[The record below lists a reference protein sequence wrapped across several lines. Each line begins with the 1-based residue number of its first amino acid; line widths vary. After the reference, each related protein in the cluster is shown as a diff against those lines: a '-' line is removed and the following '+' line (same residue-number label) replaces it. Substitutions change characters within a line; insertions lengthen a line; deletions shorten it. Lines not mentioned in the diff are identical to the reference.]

1 MNRYS
6 EDELRILKQMSEE
19 VFVISNKPQL
29 PFVQKMKQ
37 TPCDIMS
44 TGFKKYPG
52 DFFFC
57 KSCDKEHKFP
67 ICKKCFDKCHRG
79 HLKSDNIK
87 PIDIIPSYCMCGF
100 KCHSMLNKKK
110 EEDIDIEQNTSKCY
124 FNNLSLAAGQ
134 YEYFI
139 AINGRKICSF
149 CYHFCCHNLTTSED
163 DEESKMKAF
172 QKYQFR
178 KMKVSREVFT
188 KGLEDGQITCDCLSL
203 IDSKHRFTD
212 NLYIYLNDLNIPYYS
227 EDDDDN
233 YFSNS
238 SPTKIINL
246 FFDCTE
252 LFETIYT
259 NFVLEYNDFMES
271 LSNKNDLLSIN
282 SALNLG
288 YANFSNNANNCTY
301 NLYINEKIN
310 VYFTSTLTKCLLE
323 KNLKINEQ
331 NNIFLINY
339 LRGFIKFRLGSYME
353 RMPKYLITDIFNLNP
368 FQRRIWRENCCNIF
382 ITSGLKK
389 ENLIKSVL
397 SFIERIIRQKPDL
410 GESIQ
415 IFIELFRII
424 KFYSR
429 FFFLNKEEITE
440 ICKIIEEFFS
450 YLTEFYSTEDTIEIL
465 YKDERVKL
473 FKTIIKIIT
482 YFSVYINDETFFSF
496 YNLKHP
502 LESEED
508 PEKIFFHCFTEASKL
523 TNKIL
528 ILLCHGIRQEY
539 DIVTYLINKNKQKI
553 YNEKIINSSKQQQI
567 ISSQRKNNI
576 NNNEEN
582 NEVFIDKA
590 SNDKNDE
597 ELAPM
602 TNEEYQIIL
611 MRTLH
616 IVQINLD
623 FSLQNQD
630 VYMQGLLRTIN
641 KNLPLYFDIINESY
655 SSESIEENN
664 QFLNF
669 TKIILEFTDHLEN
682 LYFNFYNK
690 SHITIDFIQE
700 YIISVTNNIL
710 TKFNKNYE
718 NLLYKQGS
726 IYYCEYNN
734 IFKDEVNN
742 KNSKITYEFLINKS
756 SNFLY
761 SLTKVF
767 KLSKDK
773 SVFSEDL
780 CRNIIKICFAFI
792 NDNPDN
798 AIIGLSTPIL
808 INLSKIPRP
817 YLCCVLDYMTLCLKV
832 LQKYNA
838 NITFGFFMAKFGFLI
853 HHKTTENSKANRG
866 KALPNTYY
874 CLVRLFNLLELI
886 FTFDIYDQNQYLDF
900 IRPNLQIFIEDEL
913 IYTYKRYLL
922 KIADDFAKY
931 RKYYTSKRIFDQP
944 ELFDKYFKKFISVSN
959 NFNSNLIFQI
969 FFMFLKLTNKAFDVN
984 ALEKTPDFL
993 SDFFSQK
1000 DILTILSIITLDIPL
1015 RVELIKYFRMIYIDL
1030 SIEMSKMEEYRY
1042 QFHQEIDVEVERID
1056 ALMNIK
1062 SMKVFLFLQR
1072 LLKVSNYSF
1081 NSELSQYEY
1090 QLIFFEA
1097 KNFKKIVMNAK
1108 HCDKKVY
1115 MSYIENGLIL
1125 PIKVY
1130 LNKISSM
1137 MMTIR
1142 GEGLLQLY
1150 RFCYY
1155 VLKMKEFIIESNII
1169 SNIPEEDKL
1178 ESVFKDQDFVG
1189 EGGLADVKKDIE
1201 YITNPNFTVLNYREI
1216 YVLINKHVMS
1226 LIEEP
1231 TSSELVL
1238 YLSEYKKFEE
1248 KEKEVLKLQ
1257 LKKNGIDLEKP
1268 AYKNAW
1274 EAYLCYVE
1282 QKNNFDKSSL
1292 KANFD
1297 DTLINGE
1304 VTLRTI
1310 ALKYLLFLAKNKANI
1325 FEEEGVNMLLKLLK
1339 NEPDESQAS
1348 IFLKNDKEE
1357 NKNKN
1362 NKGKNNKLNQK
1373 LNEGENQVISK
1384 KESQIEDI
1392 NYMAISCFE
1401 NILSSIFNQYNPTSL
1416 KLSNEY
1422 YHACHIIKVFKYLCE
1437 ANNQYFQKRLM
1448 NDITFSISP
1457 TSKLN
1462 FYDMMLFVIDKI
1474 IVISSWEQAKGEDL
1488 VQDYFYGLFSCI
1500 IELIIEIIRGTDSSI
1515 FKNFFNNEESSDNP
1529 GNNNN
1534 INNINNLNNNIDNMD
1549 NASNN
1554 NQGTNNNNS
1563 NMNNFERNRLNRK
1576 TQRKRTRRSQSY
1588 QLYQRG
1594 KALKIFLNNI
1604 KTIMFES
1611 TSENEI
1617 IFSVRKSLMDFLLS
1631 FMEEVNCPKK
1641 IKNLIMSFY
1650 HPNII
1655 IKSICSTLKL
1665 YYLKKFK
1672 IKEQINIQ
1680 DTKLKQVRTNQ
1691 IIEQNLS
1698 QGNVGNKKV
1707 NEKKPLY
1714 KLLKQLKF
1722 NEDLCNKFLDLYF
1735 EDTEFSET
1743 KTFEL
1748 CSVFFRYFILSYIQ
1762 YKNEETIDY
1771 WNRIHSQAQENLNE
1785 YNRRSKINNN
1795 LDTNYGTV
1803 NDESDFEAYY
1813 VIKLFKEIIKYIL
1826 VKAKSD
1832 IPPIY
1837 VVYTVHPYSRYLS
1850 SDSKDEFLRNVDRT
1864 NRYSKLYDLIT
1875 SSEYFK
1881 LELIYNWNYLRKNQI
1896 LRKSTE
1902 INYHMLGYI
1911 TFFISLILNFVLFCT
1926 LHHQGDYSYGY
1937 NTQRIVDIFSYL
1949 VILAEFIIIV
1959 FWFMTKYLLY
1969 LEIEKAKYKEKNYQT
1984 NKFDDNVLT
1993 FKDKFKI
2000 RWRAIFG
2007 KGELSPFLLYLIFTI
2022 PGVIDGLRFFYSF
2035 SLLSILSLSQTLNN
2049 IIKSL
2054 IVKGNSLAWTSL
2066 FTLILLYEFSGWA
2079 FYFQRDRFYETIGR
2093 DKPDH
2098 MCQSLLYC
2106 FLTMINNGMR
2116 WHCGVGKI
2124 TRSESYILHFWPFVH
2139 RFAFDLL
2146 FFWLIEA
2153 IMLKIVYGIILDS
2166 FGELRQAHYLIEK
2179 DIANNCFICNVE
2191 KDECEKNNI
2200 SFEEHCNQVHNVWDY
2215 AFYMITLRMKDSS
2228 TLNSLNARNR
2238 KKIIEKSV
2246 DWLPDASL
2254 DKLGDNNQK
2263 KKEND
2268 TDFTSRNSKDMSNIN
2283 NNAMNKTFIACN
2295 NKK

>member
-1 MNRYS
+1 MDRYS

-29 PFVQKMKQ
+29 PIVQKMKQ

-44 TGFKKYPG
+44 AGFKKYAG
-52 DFFFC
+52 DFFYC
-57 KSCDKEHKFP
+57 KQCDKEHKFP
-67 ICKKCFDKCHRG
+67 ICKKCFDKCHKG

-87 PIDIIPSYCMCGF
+87 QTDIIPSMCMCGY

-110 EEDIDIEQNTSKCY
+110 EEDIDLEQNTSKCY

-139 AINGRKICSF
+139 AINGKKICSF

-178 KMKVSREVFT
+178 KMRVSREVFI

-203 IDSKHRFTD
+203 IDSKHRFSD

-227 EDDDDN
+227 EDEDDN
-233 YFSNS
+233 YFGNS

-246 FFDCTE
+246 FFNSVE

-259 NFVLEYNDFMES
+259 NFILEYNEFMEG

-282 SALNLG
+282 AALNLG
-288 YANFSNNANNCTY
+288 YANFSNNANNCSY

-310 VYFTSTLTKCLLE
+310 VYFTVTLTKCLLE

-339 LRGFIKFRLGSYME
+339 LRGFIKFRLGSYIE
-353 RMPKYLITDIFNLNP
+353 QIPKYLITDIFNLNP
-368 FQRRIWRENCCNIF
+368 FQRRIWREKCCSIF
-382 ITSGLKK
+382 FASGLKK
-389 ENLIKSVL
+389 ENLIKTIL
-397 SFIERIIRQKPDL
+397 SSIERIIRQKPDL

-440 ICKIIEEFFS
+440 ICKVVEEFFS

-465 YKDERVKL
+465 YKDERAKL

-496 YNLKHP
+496 YGLKHP
-502 LESEED
+502 LEEEED
-508 PEKIFFHCFTEASKL
+508 PEKAFFHCFTEASKL

-539 DIVTYLINKNKQKI
+539 DIVTYLINKNKQKM
-553 YNEKIINSSKQQQI
+553 NEKTIVLKQNQPGM
-567 ISSQRKNNI
+567 KKPG
-576 NNNEEN
+576 NEQAD
-582 NEVFIDKA
+582 EVFQDKA
-590 SNDKNDE
+590 SNDKVEDD
-597 ELAPM
+597 LSPM

-630 VYMQGLLRTIN
+630 VYMQGLLRLIN
-641 KNLPLYFDIINESY
+641 KNLPLYFNLINDNY
-655 SSESIEENN
+655 SENE
-664 QFLNF
+664 QEQLEYMNF
-669 TKIILEFTDHLEN
+669 AKLILEFTDNLED
-682 LYFNFYNK
+682 LYYNFFNT
-690 SHITIDFIQE
+690 SHITIDFIQD

-710 TKFNKNYE
+710 SKFNGNLD

-726 IYYCEYNN
+726 IYYCEYSN
-734 IFKDEVNN
+734 IFKDDVVN

-780 CRNIIKICFAFI
+780 CRNIIKICFVFI

-798 AIIGLSTPIL
+798 AIIALSTPIL

-866 KALPNTYY
+866 KALPNTYF
-874 CLVRLFNLLELI
+874 CLVKLFNLLDLI

-913 IYTYKRYLL
+913 IFTYKLYLL
-922 KIADDFAKY
+922 RIAEDFAKY

-944 ELFDKYFKKFISVSN
+944 ELFDRYFKKFITVSN
-959 NFNSNLIFQI
+959 NFNSSLIFQI

-993 SDFFSQK
+993 SEFFSQR
-1000 DILTILSIITLDIPL
+1000 DILTILSIITLEIPL

-1030 SIEMSKMEEYRY
+1030 SIEMPKMEEYRY

-1056 ALMNIK
+1056 TLMNIK

-1081 NSELSQYEY
+1081 NSELSQLEY

-1169 SNIPEEDKL
+1169 LNIPEEDKL

-1201 YITNPNFTVLNYREI
+1201 YITNPNFSVLNYREI

-1248 KEKEVLKLQ
+1248 KEKEVLKNQ

-1268 AYKNAW
+1268 LYKNAW
-1274 EAYLCYVE
+1274 EAYECYME

-1348 IFLKNDKEE
+1348 IFLKNDKDE
-1357 NKNKN
+1357 NKNINIKRM
-1362 NKGKNNKLNQK
+1362 KGKENNPNQK
-1373 LNEGENQVISK
+1373 TFEGENPVITK
-1384 KESQIEDI
+1384 RESQVEDI
-1392 NYMAISCFE
+1392 NYMAKSCFE

-1448 NDITFSISP
+1448 NDITFSISSS
-1457 TSKLN
+1457 SKLN

-1474 IVISSWEQAKGEDL
+1474 IVISSWEQAKGEDI

-1515 FKNFFNNEESSDNP
+1515 FKNFFNNEDLEDNS
-1529 GNNNN
+1529 GANNANNINNGETLLNINNNN
-1534 INNINNLNNNIDNMD
+1534 ISNVGNNSNKNIININNNGIRSQEKKMQTRRGL
-1549 NASNN
+1549 
-1554 NQGTNNNNS
+1554 
-1563 NMNNFERNRLNRK
+1563 RRK
-1576 TQRKRTRRSQSY
+1576 TRKMTIQR
-1588 QLYQRG
+1588 YQRG

-1641 IKNLIMSFY
+1641 IKHLIMSFY
-1650 HPNII
+1650 HPNVI

-1672 IKEQINIQ
+1672 MKESNA
-1680 DTKLKQVRTNQ
+1680 LEVKQVRTNQ

-1698 QGNVGNKKV
+1698 QGNLGNKSQS
-1707 NEKKPLY
+1707 EKKPLY

-1748 CSVFFRYFILSYIQ
+1748 CSVYFRYFILTYIQ

-1771 WNRIHSQAQENLNE
+1771 WNRIHGQTQETLNE
-1785 YNRRSKINNN
+1785 YNNRSKINNN
-1795 LDTNYGTV
+1795 LDAKYGTV

-1826 VKAKSD
+1826 VKAKPD

-1875 SSEYFK
+1875 SSEYFR
-1881 LELIYNWNYLRKNQI
+1881 LEIIYNWNYLRKSQI

-1902 INYHMLGYI
+1902 INYHMLGYA
-1911 TFFISLILNFVLFCT
+1911 TFFIALILNFVLFCT
-1926 LHHQGDYSYGY
+1926 LHHGGEESYGY
-1937 NTQRIVDIFSYL
+1937 HTQQIVDIFSYIMI
-1949 VILAEFIIIV
+1949 VIELIIII

-1969 LEIEKAKYKEKNYQT
+1969 LEIEMAKYKEKHYQN
-1984 NKFDDNVLT
+1984 NKFDDTQLT
-1993 FKDKFKI
+1993 CEDKIKI

-2007 KGELSPFLLYLIFTI
+2007 KGELTPFLLYLVFTI
-2022 PGVIDGLRFFYSF
+2022 PGIIDGLRFFYSF
-2035 SLLSILSLSQTLNN
+2035 SLLSILSLSRTLNN
-2049 IIKSL
+2049 IAKSL

-2066 FTLILLYEFSGWA
+2066 FTLVLLYVFAGWG
-2079 FYFQRDRFYETIGR
+2079 FYFQRDRFYETTGR
-2093 DKPDH
+2093 DKPDE
-2098 MCQSLLYC
+2098 MCKSLLYC
-2106 FLTMINNGMR
+2106 FLTMVNNGMR

-2139 RFAFDLL
+2139 RFAFDLS

-2179 DIANNCFICNVE
+2179 DTANNCFICNVE

-2215 AFYMITLRMKDSS
+2215 AFYMITLRMKEAS
-2228 TLNSLNARNR
+2228 TLNSSNARNR

-2246 DWLPDASL
+2246 DWLPDATL
-2254 DKLGDNNQK
+2254 DKLEDNSQK

-2268 TDFTSRNSKDMSNIN
+2268 GFDLISKIKDMVTNNNNANNIN
-2283 NNAMNKTFIACN
+2283 NNKAN
-2295 NKK
+2295 

>member
-1 MNRYS
+1 MDRYS
-6 EDELRILKQMSEE
+6 EDEIRILKQMSEE

-37 TPCDIMS
+37 TACDIMS
-44 TGFKKYPG
+44 TGFKKVAG
-52 DFFFC
+52 DFFYC
-57 KSCDKEHKFP
+57 KACDKEHKFP
-67 ICKKCFDKCHRG
+67 ICKKCFDKCHKG

-87 PIDIIPSYCMCGF
+87 PIEIIPSYCMCGY

-110 EEDIDIEQNTSKCY
+110 EEDIDLEQNTSKCY

-178 KMKVSREVFT
+178 KMKVSREVFI
-188 KGLEDGQITCDCLSL
+188 KGIEDGQITCDCLSL
-203 IDSKHRFTD
+203 IDSKHRFSD
-212 NLYIYLNDLNIPYYS
+212 NLYIYLNDLNIPFYS
-227 EDDDDN
+227 EYEDDN

-246 FFDCTE
+246 FFNCVE

-259 NFVLEYNDFMES
+259 NFILEYNEFMES

-282 SALNLG
+282 AALNLG
-288 YANFSNNANNCTY
+288 YANFSNNANNCSY

-310 VYFTSTLTKCLLE
+310 VYFTVTLTKCLLE

-339 LRGFIKFRLGSYME
+339 LRGFIKFRLGSYIE
-353 RMPKYLITDIFNLNP
+353 QIPKYLITDIFNLNP
-368 FQRRIWRENCCNIF
+368 FQRRIWREKCCTLF
-382 ITSGLKK
+382 IQSGLKK
-389 ENLIKSVL
+389 ENLIKTIL
-397 SFIERIIRQKPDL
+397 SSIERIIRQKPDL

-415 IFIELFRII
+415 IFIELFRVL
-424 KFYSR
+424 KYYSR

-440 ICKIIEEFFS
+440 ICKIVEEFFS
-450 YLTEFYSTEDTIEIL
+450 YITEFYSTEETIEIL
-465 YKDERVKL
+465 YKDERAKL

-496 YNLKHP
+496 FGLRHP
-502 LESEED
+502 LEQED
-508 PEKIFFHCFTEASKL
+508 DQEKAFFHCFTEASKL
-523 TNKIL
+523 INKIL
-528 ILLCHGIRQEY
+528 ILLCNGIRQEY
-539 DIVTYLINKNKQKI
+539 DIVTYLINKNKQKL
-553 YNEKIINSSKQQQI
+553 NENKIINNKSNHNPI
-567 ISSQRKNNI
+567 IQKKSTAEGQD
-576 NNNEEN
+576 
-582 NEVFIDKA
+582 EVYQDKA
-590 SNDKNDE
+590 SNDKSE
-597 ELAPM
+597 EDLSPM

-630 VYMQGLLRTIN
+630 VYIQGLLRIIN
-641 KNLPLYFDIINESY
+641 KNLPLYFNIINDTY
-655 SSESIEENN
+655 SENEEE
-664 QFLNF
+664 QTSFLNF
-669 TKIILEFTDHLEN
+669 TKVILEFTEHLED
-682 LYFNFYNK
+682 LYYNFYNA
-690 SHITIDFIQE
+690 SHITIDFIQD
-700 YIISVTNNIL
+700 YIISVTNDIL
-710 TKFNKNYE
+710 LKFNKNYD
-718 NLLYKQGS
+718 NLLYKQGN
-726 IYYCEYNN
+726 IYYCEYAN
-734 IFKDEVNN
+734 IIKDDVAN
-742 KNSKITYEFLINKS
+742 KNSKISYEFLINKS

-773 SVFSEDL
+773 SVFSEEL

-808 INLSKIPRP
+808 INLSKLPRP

-832 LQKYNA
+832 LQKNNA

-853 HHKTTENSKANRG
+853 HHKTTENSKANKG
-866 KALPNTYY
+866 KALPNTYL
-874 CLVRLFNLLELI
+874 CLVRLFSLLELI

-922 KIADDFAKY
+922 RIAEDFAKY

-944 ELFDKYFKKFISVSN
+944 ELFEKYFKKFISVTN
-959 NFNSNLIFQI
+959 NFNSSLIFQI

-993 SDFFSQK
+993 SDFFSQR

-1030 SIEMSKMEEYRY
+1030 SIEMTKMEEYRY
-1042 QFHQEIDVEVERID
+1042 QFHQEIDVDMERVD
-1056 ALMNIK
+1056 TLMNVK

-1072 LLKVSNYSF
+1072 LLKVSDYSF
-1081 NSELSQYEY
+1081 NSELSQLEY

-1178 ESVFKDQDFVG
+1178 QSVFKDQDFVG
-1189 EGGLADVKKDIE
+1189 EGGLSDVKKDIE
-1201 YITNPNFTVLNYREI
+1201 HITNPNFSVLNYREI

-1248 KEKEVLKLQ
+1248 KEKEVLKNH

-1268 AYKNAW
+1268 LYKNAW
-1274 EAYLCYVE
+1274 EAYECYME

-1348 IFLKNDKEE
+1348 ILLKSDKDE
-1357 NKNKN
+1357 NKNINIKRL
-1362 NKGKNNKLNQK
+1362 KGK
-1373 LNEGENQVISK
+1373 ENAANPKQTEENPVVSVR
-1384 KESQIEDI
+1384 ESQVEDI
-1392 NYMAISCFE
+1392 NYMAKSCFE
-1401 NILSSIFNQYNPTSL
+1401 NILSCIFNQYNPTSL
-1416 KLSNEY
+1416 KLSNQY

-1448 NDITFSISP
+1448 NDITFSISQ

-1474 IVISSWEQAKGEDL
+1474 IVISSWEQAKGEDI

-1500 IELIIEIIRGTDSSI
+1500 IELIIEIIRGTDTSI
-1515 FKNFFNNEESSDNP
+1515 FRNFFNNEDNEE
-1529 GNNNN
+1529 NNGANN
-1534 INNINNLNNNIDNMD
+1534 INNINNSDDIL
-1549 NASNN
+1549 SNN
-1554 NQGTNNNNS
+1554 NAGINIISNKNVYTGANNIGDVHKTEKS
-1563 NMNNFERNRLNRK
+1563 KTIRK
-1576 TQRKRTRRSQSY
+1576 TVRRRTRKMVAQR
-1588 QLYQRG
+1588 YQRG

-1641 IKNLIMSFY
+1641 IKHLIMSFY
-1650 HPNII
+1650 HPNVI

-1672 IKEQINIQ
+1672 IK
-1680 DTKLKQVRTNQ
+1680 DTQKDDPVKQVRTNQ

-1698 QGNVGNKKV
+1698 QGNLGNKPQ
-1707 NEKKPLY
+1707 NEKPLY

-1735 EDTEFSET
+1735 EDIEFSET

-1748 CSVFFRYFILSYIQ
+1748 CNVYFRYFILSYIQ
-1762 YKNEETIDY
+1762 FKNEETIDY
-1771 WNRIHSQAQENLNE
+1771 WNRIHGQTQETLNE
-1785 YNRRSKINNN
+1785 YNRRTKINNN
-1795 LDTNYGTV
+1795 LDSNYRTV

-1826 VKAKSD
+1826 VKVKPD

-1875 SSEYFK
+1875 ASEYFK
-1881 LELIYNWNYLRKNQI
+1881 LEIIYNWNYLRKSQI

-1902 INYHMLGYI
+1902 INYHMLGYV

-1926 LHHQGDYSYGY
+1926 LHHEGKEWYGH
-1937 NTQRIVDIFSYL
+1937 NTQQIVDIFSY
-1949 VILAEFIIIV
+1949 FIIIV
-1959 FWFMTKYLLY
+1959 EIIIVIFWFLTKYLLY
-1969 LEIEKAKYKEKNYQT
+1969 LEIEMAKYKEKHYRND
-1984 NKFDDNVLT
+1984 KFDDTQLT
-1993 FKDKFKI
+1993 LKDKFKI
-2000 RWRAIFG
+2000 KWKAIFG
-2007 KGELSPFLLYLIFTI
+2007 KGELTPFLLYLLFTI
-2022 PGVIDGLRFFYSF
+2022 PGVINGLRFFYSF

-2054 IVKGNSLAWTSL
+2054 GVKGNSLAWTTV
-2066 FTLILLYEFSGWA
+2066 FTLVLLYEFAGWG
-2079 FYFQRDRFYETIGR
+2079 FYYQRDRFYETAGR
-2093 DKPDH
+2093 DKPDQ
-2098 MCQSLLYC
+2098 MCESLIYC

-2146 FFWLIEA
+2146 FFWIIEA
-2153 IMLKIVYGIILDS
+2153 MMLKIVYGIILDS

-2179 DIANNCFICNVE
+2179 DIANNCFICNIE

-2215 AFYMITLRMKDSS
+2215 AFYMITLRMKEAS
-2228 TLNSLNARNR
+2228 TLNSSNARNR

-2254 DKLGDNNQK
+2254 DKLEDNNQK
-2263 KKEND
+2263 KKEHDGDIFTKNKD
-2268 TDFTSRNSKDMSNIN
+2268 TAVN
-2283 NNAMNKTFIACN
+2283 NNVDN
-2295 NKK
+2295 

>member
-1 MNRYS
+1 MDRYS
-6 EDELRILKQMSEE
+6 EDEIRILKQMSEE

-37 TPCDIMS
+37 TACDIMS
-44 TGFKKYPG
+44 TGFKKVAG
-52 DFFFC
+52 DFFYC
-57 KSCDKEHKFP
+57 KACDKEHKFP
-67 ICKKCFDKCHRG
+67 ICKKCFDKCHKG

-87 PIDIIPSYCMCGF
+87 PIEIIPSYCMCGY

-178 KMKVSREVFT
+178 KMKVSREVFI
-188 KGLEDGQITCDCLSL
+188 KGIEDGQITCDCLSL
-203 IDSKHRFTD
+203 IDSKHRFSD
-212 NLYIYLNDLNIPYYS
+212 NLYIYLNDLNIPFYS
-227 EDDDDN
+227 EYEDDN

-246 FFDCTE
+246 FFNCVE

-259 NFVLEYNDFMES
+259 NFILEYNEFMES

-282 SALNLG
+282 AALNLG
-288 YANFSNNANNCTY
+288 YANFSNNANNCSY

-310 VYFTSTLTKCLLE
+310 VYFTVTLTKCLLE

-353 RMPKYLITDIFNLNP
+353 QIPKYLITDIFNLNP
-368 FQRRIWRENCCNIF
+368 FQRRIWREKCCTLF
-382 ITSGLKK
+382 IQSGLKK
-389 ENLIKSVL
+389 ENLIKTIL
-397 SFIERIIRQKPDL
+397 SSIERIIRQKPDL

-415 IFIELFRII
+415 IFIELFRVL
-424 KFYSR
+424 KYYSR

-440 ICKIIEEFFS
+440 ICKIVEEFFS
-450 YLTEFYSTEDTIEIL
+450 YITEFYSTEETIEIL
-465 YKDERVKL
+465 YKDERAKL

-496 YNLKHP
+496 FGLRHP
-502 LESEED
+502 LEQED
-508 PEKIFFHCFTEASKL
+508 DQEKAFFHCFTEASKL
-523 TNKIL
+523 INKIL
-528 ILLCHGIRQEY
+528 ILLCNGIRQEY
-539 DIVTYLINKNKQKI
+539 DIVTYLINKNKQKL
-553 YNEKIINSSKQQQI
+553 NENKIINNKSNHNPI
-567 ISSQRKNNI
+567 IQKKSTAEGQD
-576 NNNEEN
+576 
-582 NEVFIDKA
+582 EVYQDKA
-590 SNDKNDE
+590 SNDKSE
-597 ELAPM
+597 EDLSPM

-630 VYMQGLLRTIN
+630 VYMQGLLRIIN
-641 KNLPLYFDIINESY
+641 KNLPLYFNIINDTY
-655 SSESIEENN
+655 SENEEE
-664 QFLNF
+664 QTSFLNF
-669 TKIILEFTDHLEN
+669 TKVILEFTEHLED
-682 LYFNFYNK
+682 LYYNFYNA
-690 SHITIDFIQE
+690 SHITIDFIQD
-700 YIISVTNNIL
+700 YIISVTNDIL
-710 TKFNKNYE
+710 LKFNKNYD
-718 NLLYKQGS
+718 NLLYKQGN
-726 IYYCEYNN
+726 IYYCEYAN
-734 IFKDEVNN
+734 IIKDDVAN
-742 KNSKITYEFLINKS
+742 KNSKISYEFLINKS

-773 SVFSEDL
+773 SVFSEEL

-808 INLSKIPRP
+808 INLSKLPRP

-832 LQKYNA
+832 LQKNNA

-853 HHKTTENSKANRG
+853 HHKTTENSKANKG
-866 KALPNTYY
+866 KALPNTYL
-874 CLVRLFNLLELI
+874 CLVRLFSLLELI

-922 KIADDFAKY
+922 RIAEDFAKY

-944 ELFDKYFKKFISVSN
+944 ELFEKYFKKFISVTN
-959 NFNSNLIFQI
+959 NFNSSLIFQI

-993 SDFFSQK
+993 SDFFSQR

-1030 SIEMSKMEEYRY
+1030 SIEMTKMEEYRY
-1042 QFHQEIDVEVERID
+1042 QFHQEIDVDMERVD
-1056 ALMNIK
+1056 TLMNVK

-1072 LLKVSNYSF
+1072 LLKVSDYSF
-1081 NSELSQYEY
+1081 NSELSQLEY

-1178 ESVFKDQDFVG
+1178 QSVFKDQDFVG
-1189 EGGLADVKKDIE
+1189 EGGLSDVKKDIE
-1201 YITNPNFTVLNYREI
+1201 HITNPNFSVLNYREI

-1248 KEKEVLKLQ
+1248 KEKEVLKNH

-1268 AYKNAW
+1268 LYKNAW
-1274 EAYLCYVE
+1274 EAYECYME

-1348 IFLKNDKEE
+1348 ILLKSDKDE
-1357 NKNKN
+1357 NKNINIKRL
-1362 NKGKNNKLNQK
+1362 KGK
-1373 LNEGENQVISK
+1373 ENAANPKQTEENPVVSVR
-1384 KESQIEDI
+1384 ESQVEDI
-1392 NYMAISCFE
+1392 NYMAKSCFE

-1416 KLSNEY
+1416 KLSNQY

-1448 NDITFSISP
+1448 NDITFSISQ

-1474 IVISSWEQAKGEDL
+1474 IVISSWEQAKGEDI

-1500 IELIIEIIRGTDSSI
+1500 IELIIEIIRGTDTSI
-1515 FKNFFNNEESSDNP
+1515 FRNFFNNEDNEE
-1529 GNNNN
+1529 NNGANN
-1534 INNINNLNNNIDNMD
+1534 INNINNSDDIL
-1549 NASNN
+1549 SNN
-1554 NQGTNNNNS
+1554 NAGINIISNKNVYTGANNIGDVHKTEKS
-1563 NMNNFERNRLNRK
+1563 KTIRK
-1576 TQRKRTRRSQSY
+1576 TVRRRTRKMVAQR
-1588 QLYQRG
+1588 YQRG

-1641 IKNLIMSFY
+1641 IKHLIMSFY
-1650 HPNII
+1650 HPNVI

-1672 IKEQINIQ
+1672 IK
-1680 DTKLKQVRTNQ
+1680 DTQKDDPVKQVRTNQ

-1698 QGNVGNKKV
+1698 QGNLGNKPQ
-1707 NEKKPLY
+1707 NEKPLY

-1735 EDTEFSET
+1735 EDIEFSET

-1748 CSVFFRYFILSYIQ
+1748 CNVYFRYFILSYIQ
-1762 YKNEETIDY
+1762 FKNEETIDY
-1771 WNRIHSQAQENLNE
+1771 WNRIHGQTQETLNE
-1785 YNRRSKINNN
+1785 YNRRTKINNN
-1795 LDTNYGTV
+1795 LDANYRTV

-1826 VKAKSD
+1826 VKVKPD

-1875 SSEYFK
+1875 ASEYFK
-1881 LELIYNWNYLRKNQI
+1881 LEIIYNWNYLRKSQI

-1902 INYHMLGYI
+1902 INYHMLGYV
-1911 TFFISLILNFVLFCT
+1911 TFFIALILNFVLFCT
-1926 LHHQGDYSYGY
+1926 LHHEGKEWYGH
-1937 NTQRIVDIFSYL
+1937 NTQQIVDIFSY
-1949 VILAEFIIIV
+1949 FIIIV
-1959 FWFMTKYLLY
+1959 EIIIVIFWFLTKYLLY
-1969 LEIEKAKYKEKNYQT
+1969 LEIEMAKYKEKHYRND
-1984 NKFDDNVLT
+1984 KFDDTQLT
-1993 FKDKFKI
+1993 LKDKFKI
-2000 RWRAIFG
+2000 KWKTIFG
-2007 KGELSPFLLYLIFTI
+2007 KGELTPFLLYLLFTI
-2022 PGVIDGLRFFYSF
+2022 PGVINGLRFFYSF

-2054 IVKGNSLAWTSL
+2054 GVKGNSLAWTTV
-2066 FTLILLYEFSGWA
+2066 FTLVLLYEFAGWG
-2079 FYFQRDRFYETIGR
+2079 FYYQRDRFYETAGR
-2093 DKPDH
+2093 DKPDQ
-2098 MCQSLLYC
+2098 MCESLIYC

-2146 FFWLIEA
+2146 FFWIIEA

-2179 DIANNCFICNVE
+2179 DIANNCFICNIE

-2215 AFYMITLRMKDSS
+2215 AFYMITLRMKEAS
-2228 TLNSLNARNR
+2228 TLNSSNARNR

-2254 DKLGDNNQK
+2254 DKLEDNNQK

-2268 TDFTSRNSKDMSNIN
+2268 GDILSKNKDTAVN
-2283 NNAMNKTFIACN
+2283 NNVDN
-2295 NKK
+2295 

>member
-1 MNRYS
+1 MDRYS
-6 EDELRILKQMSEE
+6 EDEIRILKQMSEE

-37 TPCDIMS
+37 TACDIMS
-44 TGFKKYPG
+44 TGFKKVAG
-52 DFFFC
+52 DFFYC
-57 KSCDKEHKFP
+57 KACDKEHKFP
-67 ICKKCFDKCHRG
+67 ICKKCFDKCHKG

-87 PIDIIPSYCMCGF
+87 PIEIIPSYCMCGY

-110 EEDIDIEQNTSKCY
+110 EEDIDLEQNTSKCY

-178 KMKVSREVFT
+178 KMKVSREVFI
-188 KGLEDGQITCDCLSL
+188 KGIEDGQITCDCLSL
-203 IDSKHRFTD
+203 IDSKHRFSD
-212 NLYIYLNDLNIPYYS
+212 NLYIYLNDLNIPFYS
-227 EDDDDN
+227 EYEDDN

-246 FFDCTE
+246 FFNCVE

-259 NFVLEYNDFMES
+259 NFILEYNEFMES

-282 SALNLG
+282 AALNLG
-288 YANFSNNANNCTY
+288 YANFSNNANNCSY

-310 VYFTSTLTKCLLE
+310 VYFTVTLTKCLLE

-339 LRGFIKFRLGSYME
+339 LRGFIKFRLGSYIE
-353 RMPKYLITDIFNLNP
+353 QIPKYLITDIFNLNP
-368 FQRRIWRENCCNIF
+368 FQRRIWREKCCTLF
-382 ITSGLKK
+382 IQSGLKK
-389 ENLIKSVL
+389 ENLIKTIL
-397 SFIERIIRQKPDL
+397 SSIERIIRQKPDL

-415 IFIELFRII
+415 IFIELFRVL
-424 KFYSR
+424 KYYSR

-440 ICKIIEEFFS
+440 ICKIVEEFFS
-450 YLTEFYSTEDTIEIL
+450 YITEFYSTEETIEIL
-465 YKDERVKL
+465 YKDERAKL

-496 YNLKHP
+496 FGLRHP
-502 LESEED
+502 LEQED
-508 PEKIFFHCFTEASKL
+508 DQEKAFFHCFTEASKL
-523 TNKIL
+523 INKIL
-528 ILLCHGIRQEY
+528 ILLCNGIRQEY
-539 DIVTYLINKNKQKI
+539 DIVTYLINKNKQKL
-553 YNEKIINSSKQQQI
+553 NENKIINNKSNHNPI
-567 ISSQRKNNI
+567 IQKKSTAEGQD
-576 NNNEEN
+576 
-582 NEVFIDKA
+582 EVYQDKA
-590 SNDKNDE
+590 SNDKSE
-597 ELAPM
+597 EDLSPM

-630 VYMQGLLRTIN
+630 VYMQGLLRIIN
-641 KNLPLYFDIINESY
+641 KNLPLYFNIINDTY
-655 SSESIEENN
+655 SENEEE
-664 QFLNF
+664 QTSFLNF
-669 TKIILEFTDHLEN
+669 TKVILEFTEHLED
-682 LYFNFYNK
+682 LYYNFYNA
-690 SHITIDFIQE
+690 SHITIDFIQD
-700 YIISVTNNIL
+700 YIISVTNDIL
-710 TKFNKNYE
+710 LKFNKNYD
-718 NLLYKQGS
+718 NLLYKQGN
-726 IYYCEYNN
+726 IYYCEYAN
-734 IFKDEVNN
+734 IIKDDVAN
-742 KNSKITYEFLINKS
+742 KNSKISYEFLINKS

-773 SVFSEDL
+773 SVFSEEL

-808 INLSKIPRP
+808 INLSKLPRP

-832 LQKYNA
+832 LQKNNA

-853 HHKTTENSKANRG
+853 HHKTTENSKANKG
-866 KALPNTYY
+866 KALPNTYL
-874 CLVRLFNLLELI
+874 CLVRLFSLLELI

-922 KIADDFAKY
+922 RIAEDFAKY

-944 ELFDKYFKKFISVSN
+944 ELFEKYFKKFISVTN
-959 NFNSNLIFQI
+959 NFNSSLIFQI

-993 SDFFSQK
+993 SDFFSQR

-1030 SIEMSKMEEYRY
+1030 SIEMTKMEEYRY
-1042 QFHQEIDVEVERID
+1042 QFHQEIDVDMERVD
-1056 ALMNIK
+1056 TLMNIK

-1072 LLKVSNYSF
+1072 LLKVSDYSF
-1081 NSELSQYEY
+1081 NSELSQLEY

-1178 ESVFKDQDFVG
+1178 QSVFKDQDFVG
-1189 EGGLADVKKDIE
+1189 EGGLSDVKKDIE
-1201 YITNPNFTVLNYREI
+1201 HITNPNFSVLNYREI

-1248 KEKEVLKLQ
+1248 KEKEVLKNH

-1268 AYKNAW
+1268 LYKNAW
-1274 EAYLCYVE
+1274 EAYECYME

-1348 IFLKNDKEE
+1348 ILLKSDKDE
-1357 NKNKN
+1357 NKNINIKRL
-1362 NKGKNNKLNQK
+1362 KGK
-1373 LNEGENQVISK
+1373 ENAANPKQTEENPVVSVR
-1384 KESQIEDI
+1384 ESQVEDI
-1392 NYMAISCFE
+1392 NYMAKSCFE
-1401 NILSSIFNQYNPTSL
+1401 NILSCIFNQYNPTSL
-1416 KLSNEY
+1416 KLSNQY

-1448 NDITFSISP
+1448 NDITFSISQ

-1474 IVISSWEQAKGEDL
+1474 IVISSWEQAKGEDI

-1500 IELIIEIIRGTDSSI
+1500 IELIIEIIRGTDTSI
-1515 FKNFFNNEESSDNP
+1515 FRNFFNNEDNEE
-1529 GNNNN
+1529 NNGANN
-1534 INNINNLNNNIDNMD
+1534 INNINNSDDIL
-1549 NASNN
+1549 SNN
-1554 NQGTNNNNS
+1554 NAGINIISNKNVYTGANNIGDVHKTEKS
-1563 NMNNFERNRLNRK
+1563 KTIRK
-1576 TQRKRTRRSQSY
+1576 TVRRRTRKMVAQR
-1588 QLYQRG
+1588 YQRG

-1641 IKNLIMSFY
+1641 IKHLIMSFY
-1650 HPNII
+1650 HPNVI

-1672 IKEQINIQ
+1672 IK
-1680 DTKLKQVRTNQ
+1680 DTQKDDPVKQVRTNQ

-1698 QGNVGNKKV
+1698 QGNLGNKPQ
-1707 NEKKPLY
+1707 NEKPLY

-1735 EDTEFSET
+1735 EDIEFSET

-1748 CSVFFRYFILSYIQ
+1748 CNVYFRYFILSYIQ
-1762 YKNEETIDY
+1762 FKNEETIDY
-1771 WNRIHSQAQENLNE
+1771 WNRIHGQTQETLNE
-1785 YNRRSKINNN
+1785 YNRRTKINNN
-1795 LDTNYGTV
+1795 LDANYRTV

-1826 VKAKSD
+1826 VKVKPD

-1875 SSEYFK
+1875 ASEYFK
-1881 LELIYNWNYLRKNQI
+1881 LEIIYNWNYLRKSQI

-1902 INYHMLGYI
+1902 INYHMLGYV

-1926 LHHQGDYSYGY
+1926 LHHEGKEWYGH
-1937 NTQRIVDIFSYL
+1937 NTQQIVDIFSY
-1949 VILAEFIIIV
+1949 FIIIV
-1959 FWFMTKYLLY
+1959 EIIIVIFWFLTKYLLY
-1969 LEIEKAKYKEKNYQT
+1969 LEIEMAKYKEKHYRND
-1984 NKFDDNVLT
+1984 KFDDTQLT
-1993 FKDKFKI
+1993 LKDKFKI
-2000 RWRAIFG
+2000 KWKAIFG
-2007 KGELSPFLLYLIFTI
+2007 KGELTPFLLYLLFTI
-2022 PGVIDGLRFFYSF
+2022 PGVINGLRFFYSF

-2054 IVKGNSLAWTSL
+2054 GVKGNSLAWTTV
-2066 FTLILLYEFSGWA
+2066 FTLVLLYEFAGWG
-2079 FYFQRDRFYETIGR
+2079 FYYQRDRFYETAGR
-2093 DKPDH
+2093 DKPDQ
-2098 MCQSLLYC
+2098 MCESLIYC

-2146 FFWLIEA
+2146 FFWIIEA
-2153 IMLKIVYGIILDS
+2153 MMLKIVYGIILDS

-2179 DIANNCFICNVE
+2179 DIANNCFICNIE

-2215 AFYMITLRMKDSS
+2215 AFYMITLRMKEAS
-2228 TLNSLNARNR
+2228 TLNSSNARNR

-2254 DKLGDNNQK
+2254 DKLEDNNQK
-2263 KKEND
+2263 KKEHDGDIFTKNKD
-2268 TDFTSRNSKDMSNIN
+2268 TAVN
-2283 NNAMNKTFIACN
+2283 NNVDN
-2295 NKK
+2295 

>member
-1 MNRYS
+1 MDRYS
-6 EDELRILKQMSEE
+6 EDEIRILKQMSEE

-37 TPCDIMS
+37 TACDIMS
-44 TGFKKYPG
+44 TGFKKVAG
-52 DFFFC
+52 DFFYC
-57 KSCDKEHKFP
+57 KACDKEHKFP
-67 ICKKCFDKCHRG
+67 ICKKCFDKCHKG

-87 PIDIIPSYCMCGF
+87 PIEIIPSYCMCGY

-178 KMKVSREVFT
+178 KMKVSREVFI
-188 KGLEDGQITCDCLSL
+188 KGIEDGQITCDCLSL
-203 IDSKHRFTD
+203 IDSKHRFSD
-212 NLYIYLNDLNIPYYS
+212 NLYIYLNDLNIPFYS
-227 EDDDDN
+227 EYEDDN

-246 FFDCTE
+246 FFNCVE

-259 NFVLEYNDFMES
+259 NFILEYNEFMES

-282 SALNLG
+282 AALNLG
-288 YANFSNNANNCTY
+288 YANFSNNANNCSY

-310 VYFTSTLTKCLLE
+310 VYFTVTLTKCLLE

-339 LRGFIKFRLGSYME
+339 LRGFIKFRLGSYIE
-353 RMPKYLITDIFNLNP
+353 QIPKYLITDIFNLNP
-368 FQRRIWRENCCNIF
+368 FQRRIWREKCCTLF
-382 ITSGLKK
+382 IQSGLKK
-389 ENLIKSVL
+389 ENLIKTIL
-397 SFIERIIRQKPDL
+397 SSIERIIRQKPDL

-415 IFIELFRII
+415 IFIELFRVL
-424 KFYSR
+424 KYYSR

-440 ICKIIEEFFS
+440 ICKIVEEFFS
-450 YLTEFYSTEDTIEIL
+450 YITEFYSTEETIEIL
-465 YKDERVKL
+465 YKDERAKL

-496 YNLKHP
+496 FGLRHP
-502 LESEED
+502 LEQED
-508 PEKIFFHCFTEASKL
+508 DQEKAFFHCFTEASKL
-523 TNKIL
+523 INKIL
-528 ILLCHGIRQEY
+528 ILLCNGIRQEY
-539 DIVTYLINKNKQKI
+539 DIVTYLINKNKQKL
-553 YNEKIINSSKQQQI
+553 NENKIINNKSNHNPI
-567 ISSQRKNNI
+567 IQKKSTAEGQD
-576 NNNEEN
+576 
-582 NEVFIDKA
+582 EVYQDKA
-590 SNDKNDE
+590 SNDKSE
-597 ELAPM
+597 EDLSPM

-630 VYMQGLLRTIN
+630 VYMQGLLRIIN
-641 KNLPLYFDIINESY
+641 KNLPLYFNIINDTY
-655 SSESIEENN
+655 SENEEE
-664 QFLNF
+664 QTSFLNF
-669 TKIILEFTDHLEN
+669 TKVILEFTEHLED
-682 LYFNFYNK
+682 LYYNFYNA
-690 SHITIDFIQE
+690 SHITIDFIQD
-700 YIISVTNNIL
+700 YIISVTNDIL
-710 TKFNKNYE
+710 LKFNKNYD
-718 NLLYKQGS
+718 NLLYKQGN
-726 IYYCEYNN
+726 IYYCEYAN
-734 IFKDEVNN
+734 IIKDDVAN
-742 KNSKITYEFLINKS
+742 KNSKISYEFLINKS

-773 SVFSEDL
+773 SVFSEEL

-808 INLSKIPRP
+808 INLSKLPRP

-832 LQKYNA
+832 LQKNNA

-853 HHKTTENSKANRG
+853 HHKTTENSKANKG
-866 KALPNTYY
+866 KALPNTYL
-874 CLVRLFNLLELI
+874 CLVRLFSLLELI

-922 KIADDFAKY
+922 RIAEDFAKY

-944 ELFDKYFKKFISVSN
+944 ELFEKYFKKFISVTN
-959 NFNSNLIFQI
+959 NFNSSLIFQI

-993 SDFFSQK
+993 SDFFSQR

-1030 SIEMSKMEEYRY
+1030 SIEMTKMEEYRY
-1042 QFHQEIDVEVERID
+1042 QFHQEIDVDMERVD
-1056 ALMNIK
+1056 TLMNVK

-1072 LLKVSNYSF
+1072 LLKVSDYSF
-1081 NSELSQYEY
+1081 NSELSQLEY

-1178 ESVFKDQDFVG
+1178 QSVFKDQDFVG
-1189 EGGLADVKKDIE
+1189 EGGLSDVKKDIE
-1201 YITNPNFTVLNYREI
+1201 HITNPNFSVLNYREI

-1248 KEKEVLKLQ
+1248 KEKEVLKNH

-1268 AYKNAW
+1268 LYKNAW
-1274 EAYLCYVE
+1274 EAYECYME

-1348 IFLKNDKEE
+1348 ILLKSDKDE
-1357 NKNKN
+1357 NKNINIKRL
-1362 NKGKNNKLNQK
+1362 KGK
-1373 LNEGENQVISK
+1373 ENAANPKQTEENPVVSVR
-1384 KESQIEDI
+1384 ESQVEDI
-1392 NYMAISCFE
+1392 NYMAKSCFE

-1416 KLSNEY
+1416 KLSNQY

-1448 NDITFSISP
+1448 NDITFSISQ

-1474 IVISSWEQAKGEDL
+1474 IVISSWEQAKGEDI

-1500 IELIIEIIRGTDSSI
+1500 IELIIEIIRGTDTSI
-1515 FKNFFNNEESSDNP
+1515 FRNFFNNEDNEE
-1529 GNNNN
+1529 NNGANN
-1534 INNINNLNNNIDNMD
+1534 INNINNSDDIL
-1549 NASNN
+1549 SNN
-1554 NQGTNNNNS
+1554 NAGINIISNKNVYTGANNIGDVHKTEKS
-1563 NMNNFERNRLNRK
+1563 KTIRK
-1576 TQRKRTRRSQSY
+1576 TVRRRTRKMVAQR
-1588 QLYQRG
+1588 YQRG

-1641 IKNLIMSFY
+1641 IKHLIMSFY
-1650 HPNII
+1650 HPNVI

-1672 IKEQINIQ
+1672 IK
-1680 DTKLKQVRTNQ
+1680 DTQKDDPVKQVRTNQ

-1698 QGNVGNKKV
+1698 QGNLGNKPQ
-1707 NEKKPLY
+1707 NEKPLY

-1735 EDTEFSET
+1735 EDIEFSET

-1748 CSVFFRYFILSYIQ
+1748 CNVYFRYFILSYIQ
-1762 YKNEETIDY
+1762 FKNEETIDY
-1771 WNRIHSQAQENLNE
+1771 WNRIHGQTQETLNE
-1785 YNRRSKINNN
+1785 YNRRTKINNN
-1795 LDTNYGTV
+1795 LDSNYRTV

-1826 VKAKSD
+1826 VKVKPD

-1875 SSEYFK
+1875 ASEYFK
-1881 LELIYNWNYLRKNQI
+1881 LEIIYNWNYLRKSQI

-1902 INYHMLGYI
+1902 INYHMLGYV
-1911 TFFISLILNFVLFCT
+1911 TFFIALILNFVLFCT
-1926 LHHQGDYSYGY
+1926 LHHEGKEWYGH
-1937 NTQRIVDIFSYL
+1937 NTQQIVDIFSY
-1949 VILAEFIIIV
+1949 FIIIV
-1959 FWFMTKYLLY
+1959 EIIIVIFWFLTKYLLY
-1969 LEIEKAKYKEKNYQT
+1969 LEIEMAKYKEKHYRND
-1984 NKFDDNVLT
+1984 KFDDTQLT
-1993 FKDKFKI
+1993 LKDKFKI
-2000 RWRAIFG
+2000 KWKTIFG
-2007 KGELSPFLLYLIFTI
+2007 KGELTPFLLYLLFTI
-2022 PGVIDGLRFFYSF
+2022 PGVINGLRFFYSF

-2054 IVKGNSLAWTSL
+2054 GVKGNSLAWTTV
-2066 FTLILLYEFSGWA
+2066 FTLVLLYEFAGWG
-2079 FYFQRDRFYETIGR
+2079 FYYQRDRFYETAGR
-2093 DKPDH
+2093 DKPDQ
-2098 MCQSLLYC
+2098 MCESLIYC

-2146 FFWLIEA
+2146 FFWIIEA
-2153 IMLKIVYGIILDS
+2153 MMLKIVYGIILDS

-2179 DIANNCFICNVE
+2179 DIANNCFICNIE

-2215 AFYMITLRMKDSS
+2215 AFYMITLRMKEAS
-2228 TLNSLNARNR
+2228 TLNSSNARNR
-2238 KKIIEKSV
+2238 KKIIEESV

-2254 DKLGDNNQK
+2254 DKLEDNNQK

-2268 TDFTSRNSKDMSNIN
+2268 GDIFTKNKDTAVN
-2283 NNAMNKTFIACN
+2283 NNVDN
-2295 NKK
+2295 

>member
-1 MNRYS
+1 
-6 EDELRILKQMSEE
+6 LKQMSEE

-37 TPCDIMS
+37 TACDIMS
-44 TGFKKYPG
+44 TGFKKVAG
-52 DFFFC
+52 DFFYC
-57 KSCDKEHKFP
+57 KACDKEHKFP
-67 ICKKCFDKCHRG
+67 ICKKCFDKCHKG

-87 PIDIIPSYCMCGF
+87 PIEIIPSYCMCGY

-178 KMKVSREVFT
+178 KMKVSREVFI
-188 KGLEDGQITCDCLSL
+188 KGIEDGQITCDCLSL
-203 IDSKHRFTD
+203 IDSKHRFSD
-212 NLYIYLNDLNIPYYS
+212 NLYIYLNDLNIPFYS
-227 EDDDDN
+227 EYEDDN

-246 FFDCTE
+246 FFNCVE

-259 NFVLEYNDFMES
+259 NFILEYNEFMES

-282 SALNLG
+282 AALNLG
-288 YANFSNNANNCTY
+288 YANFSNNANNCSY

-310 VYFTSTLTKCLLE
+310 VYFTVTLTKCLLE

-339 LRGFIKFRLGSYME
+339 LRGFIKFRLGSYIE
-353 RMPKYLITDIFNLNP
+353 QIPKYLITDIFNLNP
-368 FQRRIWRENCCNIF
+368 FQRRIWREKCCTLF
-382 ITSGLKK
+382 IQSGLKK
-389 ENLIKSVL
+389 ENLIKTIL
-397 SFIERIIRQKPDL
+397 SSIERIIRQKPDL

-415 IFIELFRII
+415 IFIELFRVL
-424 KFYSR
+424 KYYSR

-440 ICKIIEEFFS
+440 ICKIVEEFFS
-450 YLTEFYSTEDTIEIL
+450 YITEFYSTEETIEIL
-465 YKDERVKL
+465 YKDERAKL

-496 YNLKHP
+496 FGLRHP
-502 LESEED
+502 LEQED
-508 PEKIFFHCFTEASKL
+508 DQEKAFFHCFTEASKL
-523 TNKIL
+523 INKIL
-528 ILLCHGIRQEY
+528 ILLCNGIRQEY
-539 DIVTYLINKNKQKI
+539 DIVTYLINKNKQKL
-553 YNEKIINSSKQQQI
+553 NENKIINNKSNHNPI
-567 ISSQRKNNI
+567 IQKKSTVEGQD
-576 NNNEEN
+576 
-582 NEVFIDKA
+582 EVYQDKA
-590 SNDKNDE
+590 SNDKSE
-597 ELAPM
+597 EDLSPM

-630 VYMQGLLRTIN
+630 VYMQGLLRIIN
-641 KNLPLYFDIINESY
+641 KNLPLYFNIINDTY
-655 SSESIEENN
+655 SENEEE
-664 QFLNF
+664 QTSFLNF
-669 TKIILEFTDHLEN
+669 TKVILEFTEHLED
-682 LYFNFYNK
+682 LYYNFYNA
-690 SHITIDFIQE
+690 SHITIDFIQD
-700 YIISVTNNIL
+700 YIISVTNDIL
-710 TKFNKNYE
+710 LKFNKNYD
-718 NLLYKQGS
+718 NLLYKQGN
-726 IYYCEYNN
+726 IYYCEYAN
-734 IFKDEVNN
+734 IIKDDVAN
-742 KNSKITYEFLINKS
+742 KNSKISYEFLINKS

-773 SVFSEDL
+773 SVFSEEL

-808 INLSKIPRP
+808 INLSKLPRP

-832 LQKYNA
+832 LQKNNA

-853 HHKTTENSKANRG
+853 HHKTTENSKANKG
-866 KALPNTYY
+866 KALPNTYL
-874 CLVRLFNLLELI
+874 CLVRLFSLLELI

-922 KIADDFAKY
+922 RIAEDFAKY

-944 ELFDKYFKKFISVSN
+944 ELFEKYFKKFISVTN
-959 NFNSNLIFQI
+959 NFNSSLIFQI

-993 SDFFSQK
+993 SDFFSQR

-1030 SIEMSKMEEYRY
+1030 SIEMTKMEEYRY
-1042 QFHQEIDVEVERID
+1042 QFHQEIDVDMERVD
-1056 ALMNIK
+1056 TLMNVK

-1072 LLKVSNYSF
+1072 LLKVSDYSF
-1081 NSELSQYEY
+1081 NSELSQLEY

-1178 ESVFKDQDFVG
+1178 QSVFKDQDFVG
-1189 EGGLADVKKDIE
+1189 EGGLSDVKKDIE
-1201 YITNPNFTVLNYREI
+1201 HITNPNFSVLNYREI

-1248 KEKEVLKLQ
+1248 KEKEVLKNH

-1268 AYKNAW
+1268 LYKNAW
-1274 EAYLCYVE
+1274 EAYECYME

-1348 IFLKNDKEE
+1348 ILLKSDKDE
-1357 NKNKN
+1357 NKNINIKRL
-1362 NKGKNNKLNQK
+1362 KGKEMAANPKQT
-1373 LNEGENQVISK
+1373 EENPVVSVR
-1384 KESQIEDI
+1384 ESQVEDI
-1392 NYMAISCFE
+1392 NYMAKSCFE

-1416 KLSNEY
+1416 KLSNQY

-1448 NDITFSISP
+1448 NDITFSISQ

-1474 IVISSWEQAKGEDL
+1474 IVISSWEQAKGEDI

-1500 IELIIEIIRGTDSSI
+1500 IELIIEIIRGTDTSI
-1515 FKNFFNNEESSDNP
+1515 FRNFFNNEDNEE
-1529 GNNNN
+1529 NNGANN
-1534 INNINNLNNNIDNMD
+1534 INNINNSDDIL
-1549 NASNN
+1549 SNN
-1554 NQGTNNNNS
+1554 NAGINIISNKNVYTGANNIGDVHKTEKS
-1563 NMNNFERNRLNRK
+1563 KTIRK
-1576 TQRKRTRRSQSY
+1576 TVRRRTRKMVAQR
-1588 QLYQRG
+1588 YQRG

-1641 IKNLIMSFY
+1641 IKHLIMSFY
-1650 HPNII
+1650 HPNVI

-1672 IKEQINIQ
+1672 IK
-1680 DTKLKQVRTNQ
+1680 DTQKDDPVKQVRTNQ

-1698 QGNVGNKKV
+1698 QGNLGNKPQ
-1707 NEKKPLY
+1707 NEKPLY

-1735 EDTEFSET
+1735 EDIEFSET

-1748 CSVFFRYFILSYIQ
+1748 CNVYFRYFILSYIQ
-1762 YKNEETIDY
+1762 FKNEETIDY
-1771 WNRIHSQAQENLNE
+1771 WNRIHGQTQETLNE
-1785 YNRRSKINNN
+1785 YNRRTKINNN
-1795 LDTNYGTV
+1795 LDANYRTV

-1826 VKAKSD
+1826 VKVKPD

-1875 SSEYFK
+1875 ASEYFK
-1881 LELIYNWNYLRKNQI
+1881 LEIIYNWNYLRKSQI

-1902 INYHMLGYI
+1902 INYHMLGYV

-1926 LHHQGDYSYGY
+1926 LHHEGKEWYGH
-1937 NTQRIVDIFSYL
+1937 NTQQIVDIFSY
-1949 VILAEFIIIV
+1949 FIIIV
-1959 FWFMTKYLLY
+1959 EIIIVIFWFLTKYLLY
-1969 LEIEKAKYKEKNYQT
+1969 LEIEMAKYKEKHYRND
-1984 NKFDDNVLT
+1984 KFDDTQLT
-1993 FKDKFKI
+1993 LKDKFKI
-2000 RWRAIFG
+2000 KWKAIFG
-2007 KGELSPFLLYLIFTI
+2007 KGELTPFLLYLLFTI
-2022 PGVIDGLRFFYSF
+2022 PGVINGLRFFYSF

-2054 IVKGNSLAWTSL
+2054 GVKGNSLAWTTV
-2066 FTLILLYEFSGWA
+2066 FTLVLLYEFAGWG
-2079 FYFQRDRFYETIGR
+2079 FYYQRDRFYETAGR
-2093 DKPDH
+2093 DKPDQ
-2098 MCQSLLYC
+2098 MCESLIYC

-2146 FFWLIEA
+2146 FFWIIEA

-2179 DIANNCFICNVE
+2179 DIANNCFICNIE

-2215 AFYMITLRMKDSS
+2215 AFYMITLRMKEAS
-2228 TLNSLNARNR
+2228 TLNSSNARNR

-2254 DKLGDNNQK
+2254 DKLEDNNQK

-2268 TDFTSRNSKDMSNIN
+2268 GDIFTKNKDTAVN
-2283 NNAMNKTFIACN
+2283 NNVDN
-2295 NKK
+2295 

>member
-37 TPCDIMS
+37 TACDIMS
-44 TGFKKYPG
+44 TGFKKVAG
-52 DFFFC
+52 DFFYC
-57 KSCDKEHKFP
+57 KACDKEHKFP
-67 ICKKCFDKCHRG
+67 ICKKCFDKCHKG

-87 PIDIIPSYCMCGF
+87 PIEIIPSYCMCGY

-178 KMKVSREVFT
+178 KMKVSREVFI
-188 KGLEDGQITCDCLSL
+188 KGIEDGQITCDCLSL
-203 IDSKHRFTD
+203 IDSKHRFSD
-212 NLYIYLNDLNIPYYS
+212 NLYIYLNDLNIPFYS
-227 EDDDDN
+227 EYEDDN

-246 FFDCTE
+246 FFNCVE

-259 NFVLEYNDFMES
+259 NFILEYNEFMES

-282 SALNLG
+282 AALNLG
-288 YANFSNNANNCTY
+288 YANFSNNANNCSY

-310 VYFTSTLTKCLLE
+310 VYFTVTLTKCLLE

-353 RMPKYLITDIFNLNP
+353 QIPKYLITDIFNLNP
-368 FQRRIWRENCCNIF
+368 FQRRIWREKCCTLF
-382 ITSGLKK
+382 IQSGLKK
-389 ENLIKSVL
+389 ENLIKTIL
-397 SFIERIIRQKPDL
+397 SSIERIIRQKPDL

-415 IFIELFRII
+415 IFIELFRVL
-424 KFYSR
+424 KYYSR

-440 ICKIIEEFFS
+440 ICKIVEEFFS
-450 YLTEFYSTEDTIEIL
+450 YITEFYSTEETIEIL
-465 YKDERVKL
+465 YKDERAKL

-496 YNLKHP
+496 FGLRHP
-502 LESEED
+502 LEQED
-508 PEKIFFHCFTEASKL
+508 DQEKAFFHCFTEASKL
-523 TNKIL
+523 INKIL
-528 ILLCHGIRQEY
+528 ILLCNGIRQEY
-539 DIVTYLINKNKQKI
+539 DIVTYLINKNKQKL
-553 YNEKIINSSKQQQI
+553 NENKIINNKSNHNPI
-567 ISSQRKNNI
+567 IQKKSTVEGQD
-576 NNNEEN
+576 
-582 NEVFIDKA
+582 EVYQDKA
-590 SNDKNDE
+590 SNDKSE
-597 ELAPM
+597 EDLSPM

-630 VYMQGLLRTIN
+630 VYMQGLLRIIN
-641 KNLPLYFDIINESY
+641 KNLPLYFNIINDTY
-655 SSESIEENN
+655 SENEEE
-664 QFLNF
+664 QTSFLNF
-669 TKIILEFTDHLEN
+669 TKVILEFTEHLED
-682 LYFNFYNK
+682 LYYNFYNA
-690 SHITIDFIQE
+690 SHITIDFIQD
-700 YIISVTNNIL
+700 YIISVTNDIL
-710 TKFNKNYE
+710 LKFNKNYD
-718 NLLYKQGS
+718 NLLYKQGN
-726 IYYCEYNN
+726 IYYCEYAN
-734 IFKDEVNN
+734 IIKDDVAN
-742 KNSKITYEFLINKS
+742 KNSEISYEFLINKS

-773 SVFSEDL
+773 SVFSEEL

-808 INLSKIPRP
+808 INLSKLPRP

-832 LQKYNA
+832 LQKNNA

-853 HHKTTENSKANRG
+853 HHKTTENSKANKG
-866 KALPNTYY
+866 KALPNTYL
-874 CLVRLFNLLELI
+874 CLVRLFSLLELI

-922 KIADDFAKY
+922 RIAEDFAKY

-944 ELFDKYFKKFISVSN
+944 ELFEKYFKKFISVTN
-959 NFNSNLIFQI
+959 NFNSSLIFQI

-984 ALEKTPDFL
+984 ALEKTPEFL
-993 SDFFSQK
+993 SDFFSQR

-1030 SIEMSKMEEYRY
+1030 SIEMTKMEEYRY
-1042 QFHQEIDVEVERID
+1042 QFHQEIDVDMERVD
-1056 ALMNIK
+1056 TLMNVK

-1072 LLKVSNYSF
+1072 LLKVSDYSF
-1081 NSELSQYEY
+1081 NSELSQLEY

-1178 ESVFKDQDFVG
+1178 QSVFKDQDFVG
-1189 EGGLADVKKDIE
+1189 EGGLSDVKKDIE
-1201 YITNPNFTVLNYREI
+1201 HITNPNFSVLNYREI

-1248 KEKEVLKLQ
+1248 KEKEVLKNH

-1268 AYKNAW
+1268 LYKNAW
-1274 EAYLCYVE
+1274 EAYECYME

-1348 IFLKNDKEE
+1348 ILLKSDKDE
-1357 NKNKN
+1357 NKNINIKRL
-1362 NKGKNNKLNQK
+1362 KGK
-1373 LNEGENQVISK
+1373 ENAANPKQTEENPVVSVR
-1384 KESQIEDI
+1384 ESQVEDI
-1392 NYMAISCFE
+1392 NYMAKSCFE

-1416 KLSNEY
+1416 KLSNQY

-1448 NDITFSISP
+1448 NDITFSISQ

-1474 IVISSWEQAKGEDL
+1474 IVISSWEQAKGEDI

-1500 IELIIEIIRGTDSSI
+1500 IELIIEIIRGTDTSI
-1515 FKNFFNNEESSDNP
+1515 FRNFFNNEDNEE
-1529 GNNNN
+1529 NNGANN
-1534 INNINNLNNNIDNMD
+1534 INNINNSDDIL
-1549 NASNN
+1549 SNN
-1554 NQGTNNNNS
+1554 NAGINIISNKNVYNGPNNIGDVHKS
-1563 NMNNFERNRLNRK
+1563 EKSKTVRK
-1576 TQRKRTRRSQSY
+1576 TVRRRTRKMVAQR
-1588 QLYQRG
+1588 YQRG

-1641 IKNLIMSFY
+1641 IKHLIMSFY
-1650 HPNII
+1650 HPNVI

-1672 IKEQINIQ
+1672 IK
-1680 DTKLKQVRTNQ
+1680 DTQKDGPVKQVRTNQ

-1698 QGNVGNKKV
+1698 QGNLGNKPQ
-1707 NEKKPLY
+1707 NEKPLY

-1735 EDTEFSET
+1735 EDIEFSET

-1748 CSVFFRYFILSYIQ
+1748 CSVYFRYFILSYIQ
-1762 YKNEETIDY
+1762 FKNEETIDY
-1771 WNRIHSQAQENLNE
+1771 WNRIHGQTQETLNE
-1785 YNRRSKINNN
+1785 YNRRTKINNN
-1795 LDTNYGTV
+1795 LDSNYRTV

-1826 VKAKSD
+1826 VKVKPD

-1875 SSEYFK
+1875 ASEYFK
-1881 LELIYNWNYLRKNQI
+1881 LEIIYNWNYLRKSQI

-1902 INYHMLGYI
+1902 INYHMLGYV
-1911 TFFISLILNFVLFCT
+1911 TFFIALILNFVLFCT
-1926 LHHQGDYSYGY
+1926 LHHEGKEWYGH
-1937 NTQRIVDIFSYL
+1937 NTQQIVDIFSY
-1949 VILAEFIIIV
+1949 FIIIV
-1959 FWFMTKYLLY
+1959 EIIIVIFWFLTKYLLY
-1969 LEIEKAKYKEKNYQT
+1969 LEIEMAKYKEKHYRND
-1984 NKFDDNVLT
+1984 KFDDTQLT
-1993 FKDKFKI
+1993 LKDKFKI
-2000 RWRAIFG
+2000 KWKTIFG
-2007 KGELSPFLLYLIFTI
+2007 KGELTPFLLYLLFTI
-2022 PGVIDGLRFFYSF
+2022 PGVINGLRFFYSF

-2054 IVKGNSLAWTSL
+2054 GVKGNSLAWTTV
-2066 FTLILLYEFSGWA
+2066 FTLVLLYEFAGWG
-2079 FYFQRDRFYETIGR
+2079 FYYQRDRFYETAGR
-2093 DKPDH
+2093 DKPDQ
-2098 MCQSLLYC
+2098 MCESLIYC

-2146 FFWLIEA
+2146 FFWIIEA

-2179 DIANNCFICNVE
+2179 DIANNCFICNIE

-2215 AFYMITLRMKDSS
+2215 AFYMITLRMKEAS
-2228 TLNSLNARNR
+2228 TLNSSNARNR

-2254 DKLGDNNQK
+2254 DKLEDNNQK

-2268 TDFTSRNSKDMSNIN
+2268 GDILSKNKDTAVN
-2283 NNAMNKTFIACN
+2283 NNVDN
-2295 NKK
+2295 

>member
-1 MNRYS
+1 MDRYS
-6 EDELRILKQMSEE
+6 EDELRILKQISEE
-19 VFVISNKPQL
+19 IFVMSNKPQL

-37 TPCDIMS
+37 IPCDIMS
-44 TGFKKYPG
+44 TGFKKIAG
-52 DFFFC
+52 DFFYC
-57 KSCDKEHKFP
+57 KACDKEHKFP
-67 ICKKCFDKCHRG
+67 ICKKCFDKCHKG
-79 HLKSDNIK
+79 HIKSDNIR
-87 PIDIIPSYCMCGF
+87 PIDMIPSYCMCGY

-110 EEDIDIEQNTSKCY
+110 EEDIDLEQNTSKCF
-124 FNNLSLAAGQ
+124 FNNLSLAVGQ

-139 AINGRKICSF
+139 AINGRKICAF

-178 KMKVSREVFT
+178 KMRVSKEVFI

-203 IDSKHRFTD
+203 VDSKHRFSD
-212 NLYIYLNDLNIPYYS
+212 NLYIYLNDLNIPYYD
-227 EDDDDN
+227 EDEDDN

-246 FFDCTE
+246 FFNCVE

-259 NFVLEYNDFMES
+259 NFILEYNEFIEG

-282 SALNLG
+282 AALNLG
-288 YANFSNNANNCTY
+288 YANFSNNANNCSY

-310 VYFTSTLTKCLLE
+310 CYFTITLTKCLLE

-339 LRGFIKFRLGSYME
+339 LRGFIKFRLCSFIE
-353 RMPKYLITDIFNLNP
+353 QIPKYLITDIFNLNP
-368 FQRRIWRENCCNIF
+368 FQRRIWREKCCNIF
-382 ITSGLKK
+382 ISSGLKK
-389 ENLIKSVL
+389 ENLIKTIL
-397 SFIERIIRQKPDL
+397 SSIERIIRQKPDL

-440 ICKIIEEFFS
+440 ICKIVEEFFS
-450 YLTEFYSTEDTIEIL
+450 YLTEFYSTEETIEIL
-465 YKDERVKL
+465 YKDERAKL

-496 YNLKHP
+496 YGLRYQ
-502 LESEED
+502 LEAEED

-539 DIVTYLINKNKQKI
+539 DIVTYLINKHKQKL
-553 YNEKIINSSKQQQI
+553 NEK
-567 ISSQRKNNI
+567 NNQNKPNPQNQKKI
-576 NNNEEN
+576 ANEQN
-582 NEVFIDKA
+582 DDVFQDKGE
-590 SNDKNDE
+590 NDKNE
-597 ELAPM
+597 EDLSPM

-611 MRTLH
+611 MRALH
-616 IVQINLD
+616 IIQINLD

-630 VYMQGLLRTIN
+630 VYIQGLLRTIN
-641 KNLPLYFDIINESY
+641 KNLPLYFNLITDNF
-655 SSESIEENN
+655 SENIQEQSE
-664 QFLNF
+664 FSNF
-669 TKIILEFTDHLEN
+669 TKIILEFTDNLED
-682 LYFNFYNK
+682 LYYSFYNT

-700 YIISVTNNIL
+700 YIITVTNNIL
-710 TKFNKNYE
+710 SKFSQNYD
-718 NLLYKQGS
+718 NLLYKQGNY
-726 IYYCEYNN
+726 YYCEYNN
-734 IFKDEVNN
+734 IFKDDFVD
-742 KNSKITYEFLINKS
+742 KNTKMSYEFLINKS

-773 SVFSEDL
+773 SVFSEDI

-853 HHKTTENSKANRG
+853 HHKTTENSKANKG
-866 KALPNTYY
+866 KALSNTYI
-874 CLVRLFNLLELI
+874 CLVKLFNLLDLI

-913 IYTYKRYLL
+913 IYTYKKYLL
-922 KIADDFAKY
+922 RIADDFAKY

-959 NFNSNLIFQI
+959 NFNSSLIFQI

-984 ALEKTPDFL
+984 ALKKTPEFL
-993 SDFFSQK
+993 SDFFSQR

-1030 SIEMSKMEEYRY
+1030 SIEMPKMEEYRY

-1056 ALMNIK
+1056 TLMNIK

-1081 NSELSQYEY
+1081 NSELSQLEY
-1090 QLIFFEA
+1090 QLLFFEA

-1108 HCDKKVY
+1108 HYDKKVY

-1169 SNIPEEDKL
+1169 LNVPEEDKI

-1226 LIEEP
+1226 LVEEP
-1231 TSSELVL
+1231 TSAELVL

-1248 KEKEVLKLQ
+1248 KEKEVLKNHF
-1257 LKKNGIDLEKP
+1257 KKNGIDLEKP
-1268 AYKNAW
+1268 IYKNAW
-1274 EAYLCYVE
+1274 DAYECYIE

-1348 IFLKNDKEE
+1348 IFLKSDKVE
-1357 NKNKN
+1357 NKNTNIKRLKEKDN
-1362 NKGKNNKLNQK
+1362 NLNPK
-1373 LNEGENQVISK
+1373 AVEGENPVVSVR
-1384 KESQIEDI
+1384 ESQVEDI
-1392 NYMAISCFE
+1392 NYMAKSCFE

-1448 NDITFSISP
+1448 NDITFSISSN
-1457 TSKLN
+1457 SKLN

-1474 IVISSWEQAKGEDL
+1474 IVISSWEQAKGEDI

-1515 FKNFFNNEESSDNP
+1515 FRNFFNNEDFEDNS
-1529 GNNNN
+1529 GVNST
-1534 INNINNLNNNIDNMD
+1534 NNLNNNDTYGNRSSVNIININDNQ
-1549 NASNN
+1549 NSNK
-1554 NQGTNNNNS
+1554 TNNIHS
-1563 NMNNFERNRLNRK
+1563 DKIRYTIRKGVRRK
-1576 TQRKRTRRSQSY
+1576 TRKMTIQR
-1588 QLYQRG
+1588 YQRG

-1631 FMEEVNCPKK
+1631 FMEEVNCPGK
-1641 IKNLIMSFY
+1641 IKHLIMSFY
-1650 HPNII
+1650 HPNVM

-1672 IKEQINIQ
+1672 IKKIEEENGQNKQ
-1680 DTKLKQVRTNQ
+1680 QVRTNQ

-1698 QGNVGNKKV
+1698 QGNLGNNAQNEK

-1748 CSVFFRYFILSYIQ
+1748 CSAFFRYFLLTYIQ
-1762 YKNEETIDY
+1762 FKNEETIDY
-1771 WNRIHSQAQENLNE
+1771 WNRIHSQTQETLHE

-1795 LDTNYGTV
+1795 LEANYGTV

-1813 VIKLFKEIIKYIL
+1813 VIKLFKEIIKYVL
-1826 VKAKSD
+1826 VKVKPD

-1881 LELIYNWNYLRKNQI
+1881 LELIYNWNYLRKSQI

-1902 INYHMLGYI
+1902 INYHMLGYV
-1911 TFFISLILNFVLFCT
+1911 TFFISLALNFVLFCT
-1926 LHHQGDYSYGY
+1926 LHHEGKESYGY
-1937 NTQRIVDIFSYL
+1937 HTVQIVDILSY
-1949 VILAEFIIIV
+1949 IIIV
-1959 FWFMTKYLLY
+1959 FEIIIIIFWFMTKYLLY
-1969 LEIEKAKYKEKNYQT
+1969 LEIEMAKYKEKHYKT
-1984 NKFDDNVLT
+1984 NTFDNIQLT

-2000 RWRAIFG
+2000 RWKAVFG

-2022 PGVIDGLRFFYSF
+2022 PGVIDGLRFLYSF

-2054 IVKGNSLAWTSL
+2054 IVKGNSLAWSSL
-2066 FTLILLYEFSGWA
+2066 FTLILLYEFAGWG
-2079 FYFQRDRFYETIGR
+2079 FYFQRDRFYETAGR
-2093 DKPDH
+2093 DKPDQ

-2200 SFEEHCNQVHNVWDY
+2200 SFDDHCNKVHNVWDY
-2215 AFYMITLRMKDSS
+2215 AFYMITLRMKEPS
-2228 TLNSLNARNR
+2228 TLNSSNARNR
-2238 KKIIEKSV
+2238 KKILEKSV

-2254 DKLGDNNQK
+2254 DKLEDNQK
-2263 KKEND
+2263 KKD
-2268 TDFTSRNSKDMSNIN
+2268 DGDIISKMKDLMAQNG
-2283 NNAMNKTFIACN
+2283 N
-2295 NKK
+2295 NKAS

>member
-1 MNRYS
+1 MDRYS
-6 EDELRILKQMSEE
+6 EDEIRILKQMSEE

-37 TPCDIMS
+37 TACDIMS
-44 TGFKKYPG
+44 TGFKKVAG
-52 DFFFC
+52 DFFYC
-57 KSCDKEHKFP
+57 KACDKEHKFP
-67 ICKKCFDKCHRG
+67 ICKKCFDKCHKG

-87 PIDIIPSYCMCGF
+87 PIEIIPSYCMCGY

-178 KMKVSREVFT
+178 KMKVSREVFI
-188 KGLEDGQITCDCLSL
+188 KGIEDGQITCDCLSL
-203 IDSKHRFTD
+203 IDSKHRFSD
-212 NLYIYLNDLNIPYYS
+212 NLYIYLNDLNIPFYS
-227 EDDDDN
+227 EYEDDN

-246 FFDCTE
+246 FFNCVE

-259 NFVLEYNDFMES
+259 NFILEYNEFMES

-282 SALNLG
+282 AALNLG
-288 YANFSNNANNCTY
+288 YANFSNNANNCSY

-310 VYFTSTLTKCLLE
+310 VYFTVTLTKCLLE

-339 LRGFIKFRLGSYME
+339 LRGFIKFRLGSYIE
-353 RMPKYLITDIFNLNP
+353 QIPKYLITDIFNLNP
-368 FQRRIWRENCCNIF
+368 FQRRIWREKCCTLF
-382 ITSGLKK
+382 IQSGLKK
-389 ENLIKSVL
+389 ENLIKTIL
-397 SFIERIIRQKPDL
+397 SSIERIIRQKPDL

-415 IFIELFRII
+415 IFIELFRVL
-424 KFYSR
+424 KYYSR

-440 ICKIIEEFFS
+440 ICKIVEEFFS
-450 YLTEFYSTEDTIEIL
+450 YITEFYSTEETIEIL
-465 YKDERVKL
+465 YKDERAKL
-473 FKTIIKIIT
+473 FKTIIKMIT

-496 YNLKHP
+496 FGLRHP
-502 LESEED
+502 LEQED
-508 PEKIFFHCFTEASKL
+508 DQEKAFFHCFTEASKL
-523 TNKIL
+523 INKIL
-528 ILLCHGIRQEY
+528 ILLCNGIRQEY
-539 DIVTYLINKNKQKI
+539 DIVTYLINKNKQKL
-553 YNEKIINSSKQQQI
+553 NENKIINNKSNHNPI
-567 ISSQRKNNI
+567 IQKKSTAEGQD
-576 NNNEEN
+576 
-582 NEVFIDKA
+582 EVYQDKA
-590 SNDKNDE
+590 SNDKSE
-597 ELAPM
+597 EDLSPM

-630 VYMQGLLRTIN
+630 VYIQGLLRIIN
-641 KNLPLYFDIINESY
+641 KNLPLYFNIINDTY
-655 SSESIEENN
+655 SENEEE
-664 QFLNF
+664 QTSFLNF
-669 TKIILEFTDHLEN
+669 TKVILEFTEHLED
-682 LYFNFYNK
+682 LYYNFYNA
-690 SHITIDFIQE
+690 SHITIDFIQD
-700 YIISVTNNIL
+700 YIISVTNDIL
-710 TKFNKNYE
+710 LKFNKNYD
-718 NLLYKQGS
+718 NLLYKQGN
-726 IYYCEYNN
+726 IYYCEYAN
-734 IFKDEVNN
+734 IIKDDVAN
-742 KNSKITYEFLINKS
+742 KNSKISYEFLINKS

-773 SVFSEDL
+773 SVFSEEL

-808 INLSKIPRP
+808 INLSKLPRP

-832 LQKYNA
+832 LQKNNA

-853 HHKTTENSKANRG
+853 HHKTTENSKANKG
-866 KALPNTYY
+866 KALPNTYL
-874 CLVRLFNLLELI
+874 CLVRLFSLLELI

-922 KIADDFAKY
+922 RIAEDFAKY

-944 ELFDKYFKKFISVSN
+944 ELFEKYFKKFISVTN
-959 NFNSNLIFQI
+959 NFNSSLIFQI

-993 SDFFSQK
+993 SDFFSQR

-1030 SIEMSKMEEYRY
+1030 SIEMTKMEEYRY
-1042 QFHQEIDVEVERID
+1042 QFHQEIDVDMERVD
-1056 ALMNIK
+1056 TLMNVK

-1072 LLKVSNYSF
+1072 LLKVSDYSF
-1081 NSELSQYEY
+1081 NSELSQLEY

-1178 ESVFKDQDFVG
+1178 QSVFKDQDFVG
-1189 EGGLADVKKDIE
+1189 EGGLSDVKKDIE
-1201 YITNPNFTVLNYREI
+1201 HITNPNFSVLNYREI

-1248 KEKEVLKLQ
+1248 KEKEVLKNH

-1268 AYKNAW
+1268 LYKNAW
-1274 EAYLCYVE
+1274 EAYECYME

-1348 IFLKNDKEE
+1348 ILLKSDKDE
-1357 NKNKN
+1357 NKNINIKRL
-1362 NKGKNNKLNQK
+1362 KGK
-1373 LNEGENQVISK
+1373 ENAANPKQTEENPVVSVR
-1384 KESQIEDI
+1384 ESQVEDI
-1392 NYMAISCFE
+1392 NYMAKSCFE
-1401 NILSSIFNQYNPTSL
+1401 NILSCIFNQYNPTSL
-1416 KLSNEY
+1416 KLSNQY

-1448 NDITFSISP
+1448 NDITFSISQ

-1474 IVISSWEQAKGEDL
+1474 IVISSWEQAKGEDI

-1500 IELIIEIIRGTDSSI
+1500 IELIIEIIRGTDTSI
-1515 FKNFFNNEESSDNP
+1515 FRNFFNNEDNEE
-1529 GNNNN
+1529 NNGANN
-1534 INNINNLNNNIDNMD
+1534 INNINNSDDIL
-1549 NASNN
+1549 SNN
-1554 NQGTNNNNS
+1554 NAGINIISNKNVYTGANNIGDVHKTEKS
-1563 NMNNFERNRLNRK
+1563 KTIRK
-1576 TQRKRTRRSQSY
+1576 TVRRRTRKMVAQR
-1588 QLYQRG
+1588 YQRG

-1641 IKNLIMSFY
+1641 IKHLIMSFY
-1650 HPNII
+1650 HPNVI

-1672 IKEQINIQ
+1672 IK
-1680 DTKLKQVRTNQ
+1680 DTQKDDPVKQVRTNQ

-1698 QGNVGNKKV
+1698 QGNLGNKPQ
-1707 NEKKPLY
+1707 NEKPLY

-1735 EDTEFSET
+1735 EDIEFSET

-1748 CSVFFRYFILSYIQ
+1748 CNVYFRYFILSYIQ
-1762 YKNEETIDY
+1762 FKNEETIDY
-1771 WNRIHSQAQENLNE
+1771 WNRIHGQTQETLNE
-1785 YNRRSKINNN
+1785 YNRRTKINNN
-1795 LDTNYGTV
+1795 LDANYRTV

-1826 VKAKSD
+1826 VKVKPD

-1875 SSEYFK
+1875 ASEYFK
-1881 LELIYNWNYLRKNQI
+1881 LEIIYNWNYLRKSQI

-1902 INYHMLGYI
+1902 INYHMLGYV

-1926 LHHQGDYSYGY
+1926 LHHEGKEWYGH
-1937 NTQRIVDIFSYL
+1937 NTQQIVDIFSY
-1949 VILAEFIIIV
+1949 FIIIV
-1959 FWFMTKYLLY
+1959 EIIIVIFWFLTKYLLY
-1969 LEIEKAKYKEKNYQT
+1969 LEIEMAKYKEKHYRND
-1984 NKFDDNVLT
+1984 KFDDTQLT
-1993 FKDKFKI
+1993 LKDKFKI
-2000 RWRAIFG
+2000 KWKAIFG
-2007 KGELSPFLLYLIFTI
+2007 KGELTPFLLYLLFTI
-2022 PGVIDGLRFFYSF
+2022 PGVINGLRFFYSF

-2054 IVKGNSLAWTSL
+2054 GVKGNSLAWTTV
-2066 FTLILLYEFSGWA
+2066 FTLVLLYEFAGWG
-2079 FYFQRDRFYETIGR
+2079 FYYQRDRFYETAGR
-2093 DKPDH
+2093 DKPDQ
-2098 MCQSLLYC
+2098 MCESLIYC

-2146 FFWLIEA
+2146 FFWIIEA
-2153 IMLKIVYGIILDS
+2153 MMLKIVYGIILDS

-2179 DIANNCFICNVE
+2179 DIANNCFICNIE

-2215 AFYMITLRMKDSS
+2215 AFYMITLRMKEAS
-2228 TLNSLNARNR
+2228 TLNSSNARNR

-2254 DKLGDNNQK
+2254 DKLEDNNQK

-2268 TDFTSRNSKDMSNIN
+2268 GDILSKNKDTAVN
-2283 NNAMNKTFIACN
+2283 NNVDN
-2295 NKK
+2295 

>member
-1 MNRYS
+1 MDRYS
-6 EDELRILKQMSEE
+6 EDEIRILKQMSEE

-37 TPCDIMS
+37 TACDIMS
-44 TGFKKYPG
+44 TGFKKVAG
-52 DFFFC
+52 DFFYC
-57 KSCDKEHKFP
+57 KACDKEHKFP
-67 ICKKCFDKCHRG
+67 ICKKCFDKCHKG

-87 PIDIIPSYCMCGF
+87 PIEIIPSYCMCGY

-110 EEDIDIEQNTSKCY
+110 EEDIDLEQNTSKCY

-178 KMKVSREVFT
+178 KMKVSREVFI
-188 KGLEDGQITCDCLSL
+188 KGIEDGQITCDCLSL
-203 IDSKHRFTD
+203 IDSKHRFSD
-212 NLYIYLNDLNIPYYS
+212 NLYIYLNDLNIPFYS
-227 EDDDDN
+227 EYEDDN

-246 FFDCTE
+246 FFNCVE

-259 NFVLEYNDFMES
+259 NFILEYNEFMES

-282 SALNLG
+282 AALNLG
-288 YANFSNNANNCTY
+288 YANFSNNANNCSY

-310 VYFTSTLTKCLLE
+310 VYFTVTLTKCLLE

-339 LRGFIKFRLGSYME
+339 LRGFIKFRLGSYIE
-353 RMPKYLITDIFNLNP
+353 QIPKYLITDIFNLNP
-368 FQRRIWRENCCNIF
+368 FQRRIWREKCCTLF
-382 ITSGLKK
+382 IQSGLKK
-389 ENLIKSVL
+389 ENLIKTIL
-397 SFIERIIRQKPDL
+397 SSIERIIRQKPDL

-415 IFIELFRII
+415 IFIELFRVL
-424 KFYSR
+424 KYYSR

-440 ICKIIEEFFS
+440 ICKIVEEFFS
-450 YLTEFYSTEDTIEIL
+450 YITEFYSTEETIEIL
-465 YKDERVKL
+465 YKDERAKL

-496 YNLKHP
+496 FGLRHP
-502 LESEED
+502 LEQED
-508 PEKIFFHCFTEASKL
+508 DQEKAFFHCFTEASKL
-523 TNKIL
+523 INKIL
-528 ILLCHGIRQEY
+528 ILLCNGIRQEY
-539 DIVTYLINKNKQKI
+539 DIVTYLINKNKQKL
-553 YNEKIINSSKQQQI
+553 NENKIINNKSNHNPI
-567 ISSQRKNNI
+567 IQKKSTAEGQD
-576 NNNEEN
+576 
-582 NEVFIDKA
+582 EVYQDKA
-590 SNDKNDE
+590 SNDKSE
-597 ELAPM
+597 EDLSPM

-630 VYMQGLLRTIN
+630 VYIQGLLRIIN
-641 KNLPLYFDIINESY
+641 KNLPLYFNIINDTY
-655 SSESIEENN
+655 SENEEE
-664 QFLNF
+664 QTSFLNF
-669 TKIILEFTDHLEN
+669 TKVILEFTEHLED
-682 LYFNFYNK
+682 LYYNFYNA
-690 SHITIDFIQE
+690 SHITIDFIQD
-700 YIISVTNNIL
+700 YIISVTNDIL
-710 TKFNKNYE
+710 LKFNKNYD
-718 NLLYKQGS
+718 NLLYKQGN
-726 IYYCEYNN
+726 IYYCEYAN
-734 IFKDEVNN
+734 IIKDDVAN
-742 KNSKITYEFLINKS
+742 KNSKISYEFLINKS

-773 SVFSEDL
+773 SVFSEEL

-808 INLSKIPRP
+808 INLSKLPRP

-832 LQKYNA
+832 LQKNNA

-853 HHKTTENSKANRG
+853 HHKTTENSKANKG
-866 KALPNTYY
+866 KALPNTYL
-874 CLVRLFNLLELI
+874 CLVRLFSLLELI

-922 KIADDFAKY
+922 RIAEDFAKY

-944 ELFDKYFKKFISVSN
+944 ELFEKYFKKFISVTN
-959 NFNSNLIFQI
+959 NFNSSLIFQI

-993 SDFFSQK
+993 SDFFSQR

-1030 SIEMSKMEEYRY
+1030 SIEMTKMEEYRY
-1042 QFHQEIDVEVERID
+1042 QFHQEIDVDMERVD
-1056 ALMNIK
+1056 TLMNVK

-1072 LLKVSNYSF
+1072 LLKVSDYSF
-1081 NSELSQYEY
+1081 NSELSQLEY

-1178 ESVFKDQDFVG
+1178 QSVFKDQDFVG
-1189 EGGLADVKKDIE
+1189 EGGLSDVKKDIE
-1201 YITNPNFTVLNYREI
+1201 HITNPNFSVLNYREI

-1248 KEKEVLKLQ
+1248 KEKEVLKNH

-1268 AYKNAW
+1268 LYKNAW
-1274 EAYLCYVE
+1274 EAYECYME

-1348 IFLKNDKEE
+1348 ILLKSDKDE
-1357 NKNKN
+1357 NKNINIKRL
-1362 NKGKNNKLNQK
+1362 KGK
-1373 LNEGENQVISK
+1373 ENAANPKQTEENPVVSVR
-1384 KESQIEDI
+1384 ESQVEDI
-1392 NYMAISCFE
+1392 NYMAKSCFE
-1401 NILSSIFNQYNPTSL
+1401 NILSCIFNQYNPTSL
-1416 KLSNEY
+1416 KLSNQY

-1448 NDITFSISP
+1448 NDITFSISQ

-1474 IVISSWEQAKGEDL
+1474 IVISSWEQAKGEDI

-1500 IELIIEIIRGTDSSI
+1500 IELIIEIIRGTDTSI
-1515 FKNFFNNEESSDNP
+1515 FRNFFNNEDNEE
-1529 GNNNN
+1529 NNGANN
-1534 INNINNLNNNIDNMD
+1534 INNINNSDDIL
-1549 NASNN
+1549 SNN
-1554 NQGTNNNNS
+1554 NAGINIISNKNVYTGANNIGDVHKTEKS
-1563 NMNNFERNRLNRK
+1563 KTIRK
-1576 TQRKRTRRSQSY
+1576 TVRRRTRKMVAQR
-1588 QLYQRG
+1588 YQRG

-1641 IKNLIMSFY
+1641 IKHLIMSFY
-1650 HPNII
+1650 HPNVI

-1672 IKEQINIQ
+1672 IK
-1680 DTKLKQVRTNQ
+1680 DTQKDDPVKQVRTNQ

-1698 QGNVGNKKV
+1698 QGNLGNKPQ
-1707 NEKKPLY
+1707 NEKPLY

-1735 EDTEFSET
+1735 EDIEFSET

-1748 CSVFFRYFILSYIQ
+1748 CNVYFRYFILSYIQ
-1762 YKNEETIDY
+1762 FKNEETIDY
-1771 WNRIHSQAQENLNE
+1771 WNRIHGQTQETLNE
-1785 YNRRSKINNN
+1785 YNRRTKINNN
-1795 LDTNYGTV
+1795 LDANYRTV

-1826 VKAKSD
+1826 VKVKPD

-1875 SSEYFK
+1875 ASEYFK
-1881 LELIYNWNYLRKNQI
+1881 LEIIYNWNYLRKSQI

-1902 INYHMLGYI
+1902 INYHMLGYV

-1926 LHHQGDYSYGY
+1926 LHHEGKEWYGH
-1937 NTQRIVDIFSYL
+1937 NTQQIVDIFSY
-1949 VILAEFIIIV
+1949 FIIIV
-1959 FWFMTKYLLY
+1959 EIIIVIFWFLTKYLLY
-1969 LEIEKAKYKEKNYQT
+1969 LEIEMAKYKEKHYRND
-1984 NKFDDNVLT
+1984 KFDDTQLT
-1993 FKDKFKI
+1993 LKDKFKI
-2000 RWRAIFG
+2000 KWKAIFG
-2007 KGELSPFLLYLIFTI
+2007 KGELTPFLLYLLFTI
-2022 PGVIDGLRFFYSF
+2022 PGVINGLRFFYSF

-2054 IVKGNSLAWTSL
+2054 GVKGNSLAWTTV
-2066 FTLILLYEFSGWA
+2066 FTLVLLYEFAGWG
-2079 FYFQRDRFYETIGR
+2079 FYYQRDRFYETAGR
-2093 DKPDH
+2093 DKPDQ
-2098 MCQSLLYC
+2098 MCESLIYC

-2146 FFWLIEA
+2146 FFWIIEA
-2153 IMLKIVYGIILDS
+2153 MMLKIVYGIILDS

-2179 DIANNCFICNVE
+2179 DIANNCFICNIE

-2215 AFYMITLRMKDSS
+2215 AFYMITLRMKEAS
-2228 TLNSLNARNR
+2228 TLNSSNARNR

-2254 DKLGDNNQK
+2254 DKLEDNNQK
-2263 KKEND
+2263 KKEHDGDIFTKNKD
-2268 TDFTSRNSKDMSNIN
+2268 TAVN
-2283 NNAMNKTFIACN
+2283 NNVDN
-2295 NKK
+2295 

>member
-1 MNRYS
+1 MDRYS
-6 EDELRILKQMSEE
+6 EDEIRILKQMSEE

-37 TPCDIMS
+37 TACDIMS
-44 TGFKKYPG
+44 TGFKKVAG
-52 DFFFC
+52 DFFYC
-57 KSCDKEHKFP
+57 KACDKEHKFP
-67 ICKKCFDKCHRG
+67 ICKKCFDKCHKG

-87 PIDIIPSYCMCGF
+87 PIEIIPSYCMCGY

-178 KMKVSREVFT
+178 KMKVSREVFI
-188 KGLEDGQITCDCLSL
+188 KGIEDGQITCDCLSL
-203 IDSKHRFTD
+203 IDSKHRFSD
-212 NLYIYLNDLNIPYYS
+212 NLYIYLNDLNIPFYS
-227 EDDDDN
+227 EYEDDN

-246 FFDCTE
+246 FFNCVE

-259 NFVLEYNDFMES
+259 NFILEYNEFMES

-282 SALNLG
+282 AALNLG
-288 YANFSNNANNCTY
+288 YANFSNNANNCSY

-310 VYFTSTLTKCLLE
+310 VYFTVTLTKCLLE

-353 RMPKYLITDIFNLNP
+353 QIPKYLITDIFNLNP
-368 FQRRIWRENCCNIF
+368 FQRRIWREKCCTLF
-382 ITSGLKK
+382 IQSGLKK
-389 ENLIKSVL
+389 ENLIKTIL
-397 SFIERIIRQKPDL
+397 SSIERIIRQKPDL

-415 IFIELFRII
+415 IFIELFRVL
-424 KFYSR
+424 KYYSR

-440 ICKIIEEFFS
+440 ICKIVEEFFS
-450 YLTEFYSTEDTIEIL
+450 YITEFYSTEETIEIL
-465 YKDERVKL
+465 YKDERAKL

-496 YNLKHP
+496 YGLRHP
-502 LESEED
+502 LEQED
-508 PEKIFFHCFTEASKL
+508 DQEKAFFHCFTEASKL
-523 TNKIL
+523 INKIL
-528 ILLCHGIRQEY
+528 ILLCNGIRQEY
-539 DIVTYLINKNKQKI
+539 DIVTYLINKNKQKL
-553 YNEKIINSSKQQQI
+553 NENKIINNKSNHNPI
-567 ISSQRKNNI
+567 IQKKSTVEGQD
-576 NNNEEN
+576 
-582 NEVFIDKA
+582 EVYQDKA
-590 SNDKNDE
+590 SNDKSE
-597 ELAPM
+597 EDLSPM

-630 VYMQGLLRTIN
+630 VYIQGLLRIIN
-641 KNLPLYFDIINESY
+641 KNLPLYFNIINDTY
-655 SSESIEENN
+655 SENEEE
-664 QFLNF
+664 QTSFLNF
-669 TKIILEFTDHLEN
+669 TKVILEFTEHLED
-682 LYFNFYNK
+682 LYYNFYNA
-690 SHITIDFIQE
+690 SHITIDFIQD
-700 YIISVTNNIL
+700 YIISVTNDIL
-710 TKFNKNYE
+710 LKFNKNYD
-718 NLLYKQGS
+718 NLLYKQGN
-726 IYYCEYNN
+726 IYYCEYAN
-734 IFKDEVNN
+734 IIKDDVAN
-742 KNSKITYEFLINKS
+742 KNSKISYEFLINKS

-773 SVFSEDL
+773 SVFSEEL

-808 INLSKIPRP
+808 INLSKLPRP

-832 LQKYNA
+832 LQKNNA

-853 HHKTTENSKANRG
+853 HHKTTENSKANKG
-866 KALPNTYY
+866 KALPNTYL
-874 CLVRLFNLLELI
+874 CLVRLFSLLELI

-922 KIADDFAKY
+922 RIAEDFAKY

-944 ELFDKYFKKFISVSN
+944 ELFEKYFKKFISVTN
-959 NFNSNLIFQI
+959 NFNSSLIFQI

-993 SDFFSQK
+993 SDFFSQR

-1030 SIEMSKMEEYRY
+1030 SIEMTKMEEYRY
-1042 QFHQEIDVEVERID
+1042 QFHQEIDVDMERVD
-1056 ALMNIK
+1056 TLMNIK

-1072 LLKVSNYSF
+1072 LLKVSDYSF
-1081 NSELSQYEY
+1081 NSELSQLEY

-1178 ESVFKDQDFVG
+1178 QSVFKDQDFVG
-1189 EGGLADVKKDIE
+1189 EGGLSDVKKDIE
-1201 YITNPNFTVLNYREI
+1201 HITNPNFSVLNYREI

-1248 KEKEVLKLQ
+1248 KEKEVLKNH

-1268 AYKNAW
+1268 LYKNAW
-1274 EAYLCYVE
+1274 EAYECYME

-1348 IFLKNDKEE
+1348 ILLKSDKDE
-1357 NKNKN
+1357 NKNINIKRL
-1362 NKGKNNKLNQK
+1362 KGK
-1373 LNEGENQVISK
+1373 ENAANPKQTEENPVVSVR
-1384 KESQIEDI
+1384 ESQVEDI
-1392 NYMAISCFE
+1392 NYMAKSCFE

-1416 KLSNEY
+1416 KLSNQY

-1448 NDITFSISP
+1448 NDITFSISQ

-1474 IVISSWEQAKGEDL
+1474 IVISSWEQAKGEDI

-1500 IELIIEIIRGTDSSI
+1500 IELIIEIIRGTDTSI
-1515 FKNFFNNEESSDNP
+1515 FRNFFNNEDNEE
-1529 GNNNN
+1529 NNGANN
-1534 INNINNLNNNIDNMD
+1534 INNINNSDDIL
-1549 NASNN
+1549 SNN
-1554 NQGTNNNNS
+1554 NAGINIISNKNVYNGPNNIGDVHKS
-1563 NMNNFERNRLNRK
+1563 EKSKTVRK
-1576 TQRKRTRRSQSY
+1576 TVRRRTRKMVAQR
-1588 QLYQRG
+1588 YQRG

-1641 IKNLIMSFY
+1641 IKHLIMSFY
-1650 HPNII
+1650 HPNVI

-1672 IKEQINIQ
+1672 IK
-1680 DTKLKQVRTNQ
+1680 DTQKDDPVKQVRTNQ

-1698 QGNVGNKKV
+1698 QGNLGNKPQ
-1707 NEKKPLY
+1707 NEKPLY

-1735 EDTEFSET
+1735 EDIEFSET

-1748 CSVFFRYFILSYIQ
+1748 CNVYFRYFILSYIQ
-1762 YKNEETIDY
+1762 FKNEETIDY
-1771 WNRIHSQAQENLNE
+1771 WNRIHGQTQETLNE
-1785 YNRRSKINNN
+1785 YNRRTKINNN
-1795 LDTNYGTV
+1795 LDANYRTV

-1826 VKAKSD
+1826 VKVKPD

-1875 SSEYFK
+1875 ASEYFK
-1881 LELIYNWNYLRKNQI
+1881 LEIIYNWNYLRKSQI

-1902 INYHMLGYI
+1902 INYHMLGYV
-1911 TFFISLILNFVLFCT
+1911 TFFIALILNFVLFCT
-1926 LHHQGDYSYGY
+1926 LHHEGKEWYGH
-1937 NTQRIVDIFSYL
+1937 NTQQIVDIFSY
-1949 VILAEFIIIV
+1949 FIIIV
-1959 FWFMTKYLLY
+1959 EIIIVIFWFLTKYLLY
-1969 LEIEKAKYKEKNYQT
+1969 LEIEMAKYKEKHYRND
-1984 NKFDDNVLT
+1984 KFDDTQLT
-1993 FKDKFKI
+1993 LKDKFKI
-2000 RWRAIFG
+2000 KWKTIFG
-2007 KGELSPFLLYLIFTI
+2007 KGELTPFLLYLLFTI
-2022 PGVIDGLRFFYSF
+2022 PGVINGLRFFYSF

-2054 IVKGNSLAWTSL
+2054 GVKGNSLAWTTV
-2066 FTLILLYEFSGWA
+2066 FTLVLLYEFAGWG
-2079 FYFQRDRFYETIGR
+2079 FYYQRDRFYETAGR
-2093 DKPDH
+2093 DKPDQ
-2098 MCQSLLYC
+2098 MCESLIYC

-2146 FFWLIEA
+2146 FFWIIEA
-2153 IMLKIVYGIILDS
+2153 MMLKIVYGIILDS

-2179 DIANNCFICNVE
+2179 DIANNCFICNIE

-2215 AFYMITLRMKDSS
+2215 AFYMITLRMKEAS
-2228 TLNSLNARNR
+2228 TLNSSNARNR

-2254 DKLGDNNQK
+2254 DKLEDNNQK
-2263 KKEND
+2263 KKEHDGDIFTKNKD
-2268 TDFTSRNSKDMSNIN
+2268 TAVN
-2283 NNAMNKTFIACN
+2283 NNVDN
-2295 NKK
+2295 

>member
-1 MNRYS
+1 MDRYS
-6 EDELRILKQMSEE
+6 EDEIRILKQMSEE

-37 TPCDIMS
+37 TACDIMS
-44 TGFKKYPG
+44 TGFKKVAG
-52 DFFFC
+52 DFFYC
-57 KSCDKEHKFP
+57 KACDKEHKFP
-67 ICKKCFDKCHRG
+67 ICKKCFDKCHKG

-87 PIDIIPSYCMCGF
+87 PIEIIPSYCMCGY

-178 KMKVSREVFT
+178 KMKVSREVFI
-188 KGLEDGQITCDCLSL
+188 KGIEDGQITCDCLSL
-203 IDSKHRFTD
+203 IDSKHRFSD
-212 NLYIYLNDLNIPYYS
+212 NLYIYLNDLNIPFYS
-227 EDDDDN
+227 EYEDDN

-246 FFDCTE
+246 FFNCVE

-259 NFVLEYNDFMES
+259 NFILEYNEFMES

-282 SALNLG
+282 AALNLG
-288 YANFSNNANNCTY
+288 YANFSNNANNCSY

-310 VYFTSTLTKCLLE
+310 VYFTVTLTKCLLE

-339 LRGFIKFRLGSYME
+339 LRGFIKFRLGSYIE
-353 RMPKYLITDIFNLNP
+353 QIPKYLITDIFNLNP
-368 FQRRIWRENCCNIF
+368 FQRRIWREKCCTLF
-382 ITSGLKK
+382 IQSGLKK
-389 ENLIKSVL
+389 ENLIKTIL
-397 SFIERIIRQKPDL
+397 SSIERIIRQKPDL

-415 IFIELFRII
+415 IFIELFRVL
-424 KFYSR
+424 KYYSR

-440 ICKIIEEFFS
+440 ICKIVEEFFS
-450 YLTEFYSTEDTIEIL
+450 YITEFYSTEETIEIL
-465 YKDERVKL
+465 YKDERAKL

-496 YNLKHP
+496 FGLRHP
-502 LESEED
+502 LEQED
-508 PEKIFFHCFTEASKL
+508 DQEKAFFHCFTEASKL
-523 TNKIL
+523 INKIL
-528 ILLCHGIRQEY
+528 ILLCNGIRQEY
-539 DIVTYLINKNKQKI
+539 DIVTYLINKNKQKL
-553 YNEKIINSSKQQQI
+553 NENKIINNKSNHNPI
-567 ISSQRKNNI
+567 IQKKSTAEGQD
-576 NNNEEN
+576 
-582 NEVFIDKA
+582 EVYQDKA
-590 SNDKNDE
+590 SNDKSE
-597 ELAPM
+597 EDLSPM

-630 VYMQGLLRTIN
+630 VYMQGLLRIIN
-641 KNLPLYFDIINESY
+641 KNLPLYFNIINDTY
-655 SSESIEENN
+655 SENEEE
-664 QFLNF
+664 QTSFLNF
-669 TKIILEFTDHLEN
+669 TKVILEFTEHLED
-682 LYFNFYNK
+682 LYYNFYNA
-690 SHITIDFIQE
+690 SHITIDFIQD
-700 YIISVTNNIL
+700 YIISVTNDIL
-710 TKFNKNYE
+710 LKFNKNYD
-718 NLLYKQGS
+718 NLLYKQGN
-726 IYYCEYNN
+726 IYYCEYAN
-734 IFKDEVNN
+734 IIKDDVAN
-742 KNSKITYEFLINKS
+742 KNSKISYEFLINKS

-773 SVFSEDL
+773 SVFSEEL

-808 INLSKIPRP
+808 INLSKLPRP

-832 LQKYNA
+832 LQKNNA

-853 HHKTTENSKANRG
+853 HHKTTENSKANKG
-866 KALPNTYY
+866 KALPNTYL
-874 CLVRLFNLLELI
+874 CLVRLFSLLELI

-922 KIADDFAKY
+922 RIAEDFAKY

-944 ELFDKYFKKFISVSN
+944 ELFEKYFKKFISVTN
-959 NFNSNLIFQI
+959 NFNSSLIFQI

-993 SDFFSQK
+993 SDFFSQR

-1030 SIEMSKMEEYRY
+1030 SIEMTKMEEYRY
-1042 QFHQEIDVEVERID
+1042 QFHQEIDVDMERVD
-1056 ALMNIK
+1056 TLMNIK

-1072 LLKVSNYSF
+1072 LLKVSDYSF
-1081 NSELSQYEY
+1081 NSELSQLEY

-1178 ESVFKDQDFVG
+1178 QSVFKDQDFVG
-1189 EGGLADVKKDIE
+1189 EGGLSDVKKDIE
-1201 YITNPNFTVLNYREI
+1201 HITNPNFSVLNYREI

-1248 KEKEVLKLQ
+1248 KEKEVLKNH

-1268 AYKNAW
+1268 LYKNAW
-1274 EAYLCYVE
+1274 EAYECYME

-1348 IFLKNDKEE
+1348 ILLKSDKDE
-1357 NKNKN
+1357 NKNINIKRL
-1362 NKGKNNKLNQK
+1362 KGK
-1373 LNEGENQVISK
+1373 ENAANPKQTEENPVVSVR
-1384 KESQIEDI
+1384 ESQVEDI
-1392 NYMAISCFE
+1392 NYMAKSCFE

-1416 KLSNEY
+1416 KLSNQY

-1448 NDITFSISP
+1448 NDITFSISQ

-1474 IVISSWEQAKGEDL
+1474 IVISSWEQAKGEDI

-1500 IELIIEIIRGTDSSI
+1500 IELIIEIIRGTDTSI
-1515 FKNFFNNEESSDNP
+1515 FRNFFNNEDNEE
-1529 GNNNN
+1529 NNGANN
-1534 INNINNLNNNIDNMD
+1534 INNINNSDDIL
-1549 NASNN
+1549 SNN
-1554 NQGTNNNNS
+1554 NAGINIISNKNVYTGANNIGDVHKTEKS
-1563 NMNNFERNRLNRK
+1563 KTIRK
-1576 TQRKRTRRSQSY
+1576 TVRRRTRKMVAQR
-1588 QLYQRG
+1588 YQRG

-1641 IKNLIMSFY
+1641 IKHLIMSFY
-1650 HPNII
+1650 HPNVI

-1672 IKEQINIQ
+1672 IK
-1680 DTKLKQVRTNQ
+1680 DTQKDDPVKQVRTNQ

-1698 QGNVGNKKV
+1698 QGNLGNKPQ
-1707 NEKKPLY
+1707 NEKPLY

-1735 EDTEFSET
+1735 EDIEFSET

-1748 CSVFFRYFILSYIQ
+1748 CNVYFRYFILSYIQ
-1762 YKNEETIDY
+1762 FKNEETIDY
-1771 WNRIHSQAQENLNE
+1771 WNRIHGQTQETLNE
-1785 YNRRSKINNN
+1785 YNRRTKINNN
-1795 LDTNYGTV
+1795 LDANYRTV

-1826 VKAKSD
+1826 VKVKPD

-1875 SSEYFK
+1875 ASEYFK
-1881 LELIYNWNYLRKNQI
+1881 LEIIYNWNYLRKSQI

-1902 INYHMLGYI
+1902 INYHMLGYV
-1911 TFFISLILNFVLFCT
+1911 TFFIALILNFVLFCT
-1926 LHHQGDYSYGY
+1926 LHHEGKEWYGH
-1937 NTQRIVDIFSYL
+1937 NTQQIVDIFSY
-1949 VILAEFIIIV
+1949 FIIIV
-1959 FWFMTKYLLY
+1959 EIIIVIFWFLTKYLLY
-1969 LEIEKAKYKEKNYQT
+1969 LEIEMAKYKEKHYRND
-1984 NKFDDNVLT
+1984 KFDDTQLT
-1993 FKDKFKI
+1993 LKDKFKI
-2000 RWRAIFG
+2000 KWKTIFG
-2007 KGELSPFLLYLIFTI
+2007 KGELTPFLLYLLFTI
-2022 PGVIDGLRFFYSF
+2022 PGVINGLRFFYSF

-2054 IVKGNSLAWTSL
+2054 GVKGNSLAWTTV
-2066 FTLILLYEFSGWA
+2066 FTLVLLYEFAGWG
-2079 FYFQRDRFYETIGR
+2079 FYYQRDRFYETAGR
-2093 DKPDH
+2093 DKPDQ
-2098 MCQSLLYC
+2098 MCESLIYC

-2146 FFWLIEA
+2146 FFWIIEA

-2179 DIANNCFICNVE
+2179 DIANNCFICNIE

-2215 AFYMITLRMKDSS
+2215 AFYMITLRMKEAS
-2228 TLNSLNARNR
+2228 TLNSSNARNR

-2254 DKLGDNNQK
+2254 DKLEDNNQK

-2268 TDFTSRNSKDMSNIN
+2268 GDILSKNKDTAVN
-2283 NNAMNKTFIACN
+2283 NNVDN
-2295 NKK
+2295 

>member
-1 MNRYS
+1 MDRYS
-6 EDELRILKQMSEE
+6 EDEIRILKQMSEE

-37 TPCDIMS
+37 TACDIMS
-44 TGFKKYPG
+44 TGFKKVAG
-52 DFFFC
+52 DFFYC
-57 KSCDKEHKFP
+57 KACDKEHKFP
-67 ICKKCFDKCHRG
+67 ICKKCFDKCHKG

-87 PIDIIPSYCMCGF
+87 PIEIIPSYCMCGY

-178 KMKVSREVFT
+178 KMKVSREVFI
-188 KGLEDGQITCDCLSL
+188 KGIEDGQITCDCLSL
-203 IDSKHRFTD
+203 IDSKHRFSD
-212 NLYIYLNDLNIPYYS
+212 NLYIYLNDLNIPFYS
-227 EDDDDN
+227 EYEDDN

-246 FFDCTE
+246 FFNCVE

-259 NFVLEYNDFMES
+259 NFILEYNEFMES

-282 SALNLG
+282 AALNLG
-288 YANFSNNANNCTY
+288 YANFSNNANNCSY

-310 VYFTSTLTKCLLE
+310 VYFTVTLTKCLLE

-353 RMPKYLITDIFNLNP
+353 QIPKYLITDIFNLNP
-368 FQRRIWRENCCNIF
+368 FQRRIWREKCCTLF
-382 ITSGLKK
+382 IQSGLKK
-389 ENLIKSVL
+389 ENLIKTIL
-397 SFIERIIRQKPDL
+397 SSIERIIRQKPDL

-415 IFIELFRII
+415 IFIELFRVL
-424 KFYSR
+424 KYYSR

-440 ICKIIEEFFS
+440 ICKIVEEFFS
-450 YLTEFYSTEDTIEIL
+450 YITEFYSTEETIEIL
-465 YKDERVKL
+465 YKDERAKL

-496 YNLKHP
+496 FGLRHP
-502 LESEED
+502 LEQED
-508 PEKIFFHCFTEASKL
+508 DQEKAFFHCFTEASKL
-523 TNKIL
+523 INKIL
-528 ILLCHGIRQEY
+528 ILLCNGIRQEY
-539 DIVTYLINKNKQKI
+539 DIVTYLINKNKQKL
-553 YNEKIINSSKQQQI
+553 NENKIINNKSNHNPI
-567 ISSQRKNNI
+567 IQKKSTVEGQD
-576 NNNEEN
+576 
-582 NEVFIDKA
+582 EVYQDKA
-590 SNDKNDE
+590 SNDKSE
-597 ELAPM
+597 EDLSPM

-630 VYMQGLLRTIN
+630 VYMQGLLRIIN
-641 KNLPLYFDIINESY
+641 KNLPLYFNIINDTY
-655 SSESIEENN
+655 SENEEE
-664 QFLNF
+664 QTSFLNF
-669 TKIILEFTDHLEN
+669 TKVILEFTEHLED
-682 LYFNFYNK
+682 LYYNFYNA
-690 SHITIDFIQE
+690 SHITIDFIQD
-700 YIISVTNNIL
+700 YIISVTNDIL
-710 TKFNKNYE
+710 LKFNKNYD
-718 NLLYKQGS
+718 NLLYKQGN
-726 IYYCEYNN
+726 IYYCEYAN
-734 IFKDEVNN
+734 IIKDDVAN
-742 KNSKITYEFLINKS
+742 KNSKISYEFLINKS

-773 SVFSEDL
+773 SVFSEEL

-808 INLSKIPRP
+808 INLSKLPRP

-832 LQKYNA
+832 LQKNNA

-853 HHKTTENSKANRG
+853 HHKTTENSKANKG
-866 KALPNTYY
+866 KALPNTYL
-874 CLVRLFNLLELI
+874 CLVRLFSLLELI

-922 KIADDFAKY
+922 RIAEDFAKY

-944 ELFDKYFKKFISVSN
+944 ELFEKYFKKFISVTN
-959 NFNSNLIFQI
+959 NFNSSLIFQI

-993 SDFFSQK
+993 SDFFSQR

-1030 SIEMSKMEEYRY
+1030 SIEMTKMEEYRY
-1042 QFHQEIDVEVERID
+1042 QFHQEIDVDMERVD
-1056 ALMNIK
+1056 TLMNVK

-1072 LLKVSNYSF
+1072 LLKVSDYSF
-1081 NSELSQYEY
+1081 NSELSQLEY

-1178 ESVFKDQDFVG
+1178 QSVFKDQDFVG
-1189 EGGLADVKKDIE
+1189 EGGLSDVKKDIE
-1201 YITNPNFTVLNYREI
+1201 HITNPNFSVLNYREI

-1248 KEKEVLKLQ
+1248 KEKEVLKNH

-1268 AYKNAW
+1268 LYKNAW
-1274 EAYLCYVE
+1274 EAYECYME

-1348 IFLKNDKEE
+1348 ILLKSDKDE
-1357 NKNKN
+1357 NKNINIKRL
-1362 NKGKNNKLNQK
+1362 KGK
-1373 LNEGENQVISK
+1373 ENAANPKQTEENPVVSVR
-1384 KESQIEDI
+1384 ESQVEDI
-1392 NYMAISCFE
+1392 NYMAKSCFE

-1416 KLSNEY
+1416 KLSNQY

-1448 NDITFSISP
+1448 NDITFSISQ

-1474 IVISSWEQAKGEDL
+1474 IVISSWEQAKGEDI

-1500 IELIIEIIRGTDSSI
+1500 IELIIEIIRGTDTSI
-1515 FKNFFNNEESSDNP
+1515 FRNFFNNEDNEE
-1529 GNNNN
+1529 NNGANN
-1534 INNINNLNNNIDNMD
+1534 INNINNSDDIL
-1549 NASNN
+1549 SNN
-1554 NQGTNNNNS
+1554 NAGINIISNKNVYNGPNNIGDVHKS
-1563 NMNNFERNRLNRK
+1563 EKSKTVRK
-1576 TQRKRTRRSQSY
+1576 TVRRRTRKMVAQR
-1588 QLYQRG
+1588 YQRG

-1604 KTIMFES
+1604 KTIMF
-1611 TSENEI
+1611 
-1617 IFSVRKSLMDFLLS
+1617 
-1631 FMEEVNCPKK
+1631 
-1641 IKNLIMSFY
+1641 
-1650 HPNII
+1650 
-1655 IKSICSTLKL
+1655 
-1665 YYLKKFK
+1665 
-1672 IKEQINIQ
+1672 
-1680 DTKLKQVRTNQ
+1680 
-1691 IIEQNLS
+1691 
-1698 QGNVGNKKV
+1698 
-1707 NEKKPLY
+1707 
-1714 KLLKQLKF
+1714 
-1722 NEDLCNKFLDLYF
+1722 
-1735 EDTEFSET
+1735 
-1743 KTFEL
+1743 
-1748 CSVFFRYFILSYIQ
+1748 
-1762 YKNEETIDY
+1762 
-1771 WNRIHSQAQENLNE
+1771 
-1785 YNRRSKINNN
+1785 
-1795 LDTNYGTV
+1795 
-1803 NDESDFEAYY
+1803 
-1813 VIKLFKEIIKYIL
+1813 
-1826 VKAKSD
+1826 
-1832 IPPIY
+1832 
-1837 VVYTVHPYSRYLS
+1837 
-1850 SDSKDEFLRNVDRT
+1850 
-1864 NRYSKLYDLIT
+1864 
-1875 SSEYFK
+1875 
-1881 LELIYNWNYLRKNQI
+1881 
-1896 LRKSTE
+1896 
-1902 INYHMLGYI
+1902 
-1911 TFFISLILNFVLFCT
+1911 
-1926 LHHQGDYSYGY
+1926 
-1937 NTQRIVDIFSYL
+1937 
-1949 VILAEFIIIV
+1949 
-1959 FWFMTKYLLY
+1959 
-1969 LEIEKAKYKEKNYQT
+1969 
-1984 NKFDDNVLT
+1984 
-1993 FKDKFKI
+1993 
-2000 RWRAIFG
+2000 
-2007 KGELSPFLLYLIFTI
+2007 
-2022 PGVIDGLRFFYSF
+2022 
-2035 SLLSILSLSQTLNN
+2035 
-2049 IIKSL
+2049 
-2054 IVKGNSLAWTSL
+2054 
-2066 FTLILLYEFSGWA
+2066 
-2079 FYFQRDRFYETIGR
+2079 
-2093 DKPDH
+2093 
-2098 MCQSLLYC
+2098 
-2106 FLTMINNGMR
+2106 
-2116 WHCGVGKI
+2116 
-2124 TRSESYILHFWPFVH
+2124 
-2139 RFAFDLL
+2139 
-2146 FFWLIEA
+2146 
-2153 IMLKIVYGIILDS
+2153 
-2166 FGELRQAHYLIEK
+2166 
-2179 DIANNCFICNVE
+2179 
-2191 KDECEKNNI
+2191 
-2200 SFEEHCNQVHNVWDY
+2200 
-2215 AFYMITLRMKDSS
+2215 
-2228 TLNSLNARNR
+2228 
-2238 KKIIEKSV
+2238 
-2246 DWLPDASL
+2246 
-2254 DKLGDNNQK
+2254 
-2263 KKEND
+2263 
-2268 TDFTSRNSKDMSNIN
+2268 
-2283 NNAMNKTFIACN
+2283 
-2295 NKK
+2295 

>member
-1 MNRYS
+1 MDRYS
-6 EDELRILKQMSEE
+6 EDEIRILKQMSEE

-37 TPCDIMS
+37 TACDIMS
-44 TGFKKYPG
+44 TGFKKVAG
-52 DFFFC
+52 DFFYC
-57 KSCDKEHKFP
+57 KACDKEHKFP
-67 ICKKCFDKCHRG
+67 ICKKCFDKCHKG

-87 PIDIIPSYCMCGF
+87 PIEIIPSYCMCGY

-110 EEDIDIEQNTSKCY
+110 EEDIDLEQNTSKCY

-178 KMKVSREVFT
+178 KMKVSREVFI
-188 KGLEDGQITCDCLSL
+188 KGIEDGQITCDCLSL
-203 IDSKHRFTD
+203 IDSKHRFSD
-212 NLYIYLNDLNIPYYS
+212 NLYIYLNDLNIPFYS
-227 EDDDDN
+227 EYEDDN

-246 FFDCTE
+246 FFNCVE

-259 NFVLEYNDFMES
+259 NFILEYNEFMES

-282 SALNLG
+282 AALNLG
-288 YANFSNNANNCTY
+288 YANFSNNANNCSY

-310 VYFTSTLTKCLLE
+310 VYFTVTLTKCLLE

-339 LRGFIKFRLGSYME
+339 LRGFIKFRLGSYIE
-353 RMPKYLITDIFNLNP
+353 QIPKYLITDIFNLNP
-368 FQRRIWRENCCNIF
+368 FQRRIWREKCCTLF
-382 ITSGLKK
+382 IQSGLKK
-389 ENLIKSVL
+389 ENLIKTIL
-397 SFIERIIRQKPDL
+397 SSIERIIRQKPDL

-415 IFIELFRII
+415 IFIELFRVL
-424 KFYSR
+424 KYYSR

-440 ICKIIEEFFS
+440 ICKIVEEFFS
-450 YLTEFYSTEDTIEIL
+450 YITEFYSTEETIEIL
-465 YKDERVKL
+465 YKDERAKL

-496 YNLKHP
+496 FGLRHP
-502 LESEED
+502 LEQED
-508 PEKIFFHCFTEASKL
+508 DQEKAFFHCFTEASKL
-523 TNKIL
+523 INKIL
-528 ILLCHGIRQEY
+528 ILLCNGIRQEY
-539 DIVTYLINKNKQKI
+539 DIVTYLINKNKQKL
-553 YNEKIINSSKQQQI
+553 NENKIINNKSNHNPI
-567 ISSQRKNNI
+567 IQKKSTVEGQD
-576 NNNEEN
+576 
-582 NEVFIDKA
+582 EVYQDKA
-590 SNDKNDE
+590 SNDKSE
-597 ELAPM
+597 EDLSPM

-630 VYMQGLLRTIN
+630 VYIQGLLRIIN
-641 KNLPLYFDIINESY
+641 KNLPLYFNIINDTY
-655 SSESIEENN
+655 SENEEE
-664 QFLNF
+664 QTSFLNF
-669 TKIILEFTDHLEN
+669 TKVILEFTEHLED
-682 LYFNFYNK
+682 LYYNFYNA
-690 SHITIDFIQE
+690 SHITIDFIQD
-700 YIISVTNNIL
+700 YIISVTNDIL
-710 TKFNKNYE
+710 LKFNKNYD
-718 NLLYKQGS
+718 NLLYKQGN
-726 IYYCEYNN
+726 IYYCEYAN
-734 IFKDEVNN
+734 IIKDDVAN
-742 KNSKITYEFLINKS
+742 KNSKISYEFLINKS

-773 SVFSEDL
+773 SVFSEEL

-808 INLSKIPRP
+808 INLSKLPRP

-832 LQKYNA
+832 LQKNNA

-853 HHKTTENSKANRG
+853 HHKTTENSKANKG
-866 KALPNTYY
+866 KALPNTYL
-874 CLVRLFNLLELI
+874 CLVRLFSLLELI

-922 KIADDFAKY
+922 RIAEDFAKY

-944 ELFDKYFKKFISVSN
+944 ELFEKYFKKFISVTN
-959 NFNSNLIFQI
+959 NFNSSLIFQI

-993 SDFFSQK
+993 SDFFSQR

-1030 SIEMSKMEEYRY
+1030 SIEMTKMEEYRY
-1042 QFHQEIDVEVERID
+1042 QFHQEIDVDMERVD
-1056 ALMNIK
+1056 TLMNVK

-1072 LLKVSNYSF
+1072 LLKVSDYSF
-1081 NSELSQYEY
+1081 NSELSQLEY

-1178 ESVFKDQDFVG
+1178 QSVFKDQDFVG
-1189 EGGLADVKKDIE
+1189 EGGLSDVKKDIE
-1201 YITNPNFTVLNYREI
+1201 HITNPNFSVLNYREI

-1248 KEKEVLKLQ
+1248 KEKEVLKNH

-1268 AYKNAW
+1268 LYKNAW
-1274 EAYLCYVE
+1274 EAYECYME

-1348 IFLKNDKEE
+1348 ILLKSDKDE
-1357 NKNKN
+1357 NKNINIKRL
-1362 NKGKNNKLNQK
+1362 KGK
-1373 LNEGENQVISK
+1373 ENAANPKQTEENPVVSVR
-1384 KESQIEDI
+1384 ESQVEDI
-1392 NYMAISCFE
+1392 NYMAKSCFE

-1416 KLSNEY
+1416 KLSNQY

-1448 NDITFSISP
+1448 NDITFSISQ

-1474 IVISSWEQAKGEDL
+1474 IVISSWEQAKGEDI

-1500 IELIIEIIRGTDSSI
+1500 IELIIEIIRGTDTSI
-1515 FKNFFNNEESSDNP
+1515 FRNFFNNEDNEE
-1529 GNNNN
+1529 NNGANN
-1534 INNINNLNNNIDNMD
+1534 INNINNSDDIL
-1549 NASNN
+1549 SNN
-1554 NQGTNNNNS
+1554 NAGINIISNKNVYNGPNNIGDVHKS
-1563 NMNNFERNRLNRK
+1563 EKSKTVRK
-1576 TQRKRTRRSQSY
+1576 TVRRRTRKMVAQR
-1588 QLYQRG
+1588 YQRG

-1604 KTIMFES
+1604 KTIMLES

-1641 IKNLIMSFY
+1641 IKHLIMSFY
-1650 HPNII
+1650 HPNVI

-1672 IKEQINIQ
+1672 IK
-1680 DTKLKQVRTNQ
+1680 DTQKDDPVKQVRTNQ

-1698 QGNVGNKKV
+1698 QGNLGNKPQ
-1707 NEKKPLY
+1707 NEKPLY

-1735 EDTEFSET
+1735 EDIEFSET

-1748 CSVFFRYFILSYIQ
+1748 CNVYFRYFILSYIQ
-1762 YKNEETIDY
+1762 FKNEETIDY
-1771 WNRIHSQAQENLNE
+1771 WNRIHGQTQETLNE
-1785 YNRRSKINNN
+1785 YNRRTKINNN
-1795 LDTNYGTV
+1795 LDSNYRTV

-1826 VKAKSD
+1826 VKVKPD

-1875 SSEYFK
+1875 ASEYFK
-1881 LELIYNWNYLRKNQI
+1881 LEIIYNWNYLRKSQI

-1902 INYHMLGYI
+1902 INYHMLGYV

-1926 LHHQGDYSYGY
+1926 LHHEGKEWYGH
-1937 NTQRIVDIFSYL
+1937 NTQQIVDIFSY
-1949 VILAEFIIIV
+1949 FIIIV
-1959 FWFMTKYLLY
+1959 EIIIVIFWFLTKYLLY
-1969 LEIEKAKYKEKNYQT
+1969 LEIEMAKYKEKHYRND
-1984 NKFDDNVLT
+1984 KFDDTQLT
-1993 FKDKFKI
+1993 LKDKFKI
-2000 RWRAIFG
+2000 KWKTIFG
-2007 KGELSPFLLYLIFTI
+2007 KGELTPFLLYLLFTI
-2022 PGVIDGLRFFYSF
+2022 PGVINGLRFFYSF

-2054 IVKGNSLAWTSL
+2054 GVKGNSLAWTTV
-2066 FTLILLYEFSGWA
+2066 FTLVLLYEFAGWG
-2079 FYFQRDRFYETIGR
+2079 FYYQRDRFYETAGR
-2093 DKPDH
+2093 DKPDQ
-2098 MCQSLLYC
+2098 MCESLIYC

-2146 FFWLIEA
+2146 FFWIIEA
-2153 IMLKIVYGIILDS
+2153 MMLKIVYGIILDS

-2179 DIANNCFICNVE
+2179 DIANNCFICNIE

-2215 AFYMITLRMKDSS
+2215 AFYMITLRMKEAS
-2228 TLNSLNARNR
+2228 TLNSSNARNR

-2254 DKLGDNNQK
+2254 DKLEDNNQK

-2268 TDFTSRNSKDMSNIN
+2268 GDIFTKNKDTAVN
-2283 NNAMNKTFIACN
+2283 NNVDN
-2295 NKK
+2295 